1 MSTAYI
7 TVVTDKGAER
17 ITAALLPDGEKLK
30 ITHFA
35 VGDGNGSIP
44 TPSASQTAL
53 VHEVYRGEVS
63 NIHADGDSTTRIIV
77 EGIIPAG
84 QGGFWVREIGL
95 YDDQGVLIAV
105 CSAPERYKPTPAE
118 GATSVLNCQVHVAVS
133 NTSAVQLKVLD
144 NAFLPDATTATRGLT
159 ILSNETDSDDE
170 TKSATPKAVNAVRKQ
185 LPVVATDIRDRTN
198 GRVALPGMFGYGA
211 ILTDVKNFSGTAG
224 VTEFLTWVKAATP
237 GIYQV
242 SQSAGDNKIIPG
254 VTFNGLIEINYI
266 SSSRNSSGPQ
276 NEEKGIF
283 FLGVN
288 GDFWYNRYHASSG
301 GSLIG
306 WENLKVDVDAL
317 KRLIEL
323 KADLNSPV
331 FTGIPAAP
339 TAAENDSSRQ
349 IANTEFVMR
358 AIASLIDS
366 SPEALNT
373 LNELAQALGNDPN
386 FATTVTNALAG
397 KQPLNALLTA
407 WSNLT
412 TEANKL
418 PYFTGRNQI
427 GLTNVTST
435 GLNLLSKGSVDAVLL
450 YLGLTETINAAKTAL
465 QAGNNGSDIVDKA
478 AFAKTIGLSPET
490 YLKYNGDM
498 AIDADLNTFGPVEA
512 SMGIWSKGTS
522 TNATFAKNFP
532 EENAVGY
539 LEVFRAGNYGGS
551 QRFTVRNG
559 NIYTRHLTASWNGTN
574 GPWSE
579 WRNVAGSARTLNEQN
594 NLNDLGGEPALGVW
608 RNSTSTL
615 ATAALNYPEEG
626 SFAQGVLE
634 VLKGGNYSYT
644 QRYTTRRGNV
654 YVRCLQA
661 SWDASNP
668 QWEEWRCVGCQS
680 VSAYFEGDLDTLT
693 SPNRYSI
700 TDKATNVPL
709 IDGTKIIGILDV
721 SRRFDNISVEQK
733 FTSFGSGSKT
743 TGRVFTR
750 VFSGQS
756 NGKWSDWR
764 EVFTSYSLPLVLGI
778 GGAAAKVDSLDWQ
791 TYDFIPG
798 QMLTTPLNTMQ
809 NIPSDMD
816 WGVIDGN
823 LVNILVGPSD
833 DTGTGRSM
841 LVWRSTVSAAN
852 YRFFAVRIAGTA
864 GNRTITTRQM
874 PVLNA
879 AHTWAEKQTFNKG
892 LAGDLTGNATTAT
905 KLQTA
910 RKIGGVAFDGTADI
924 ALPGVNAAGNQNT
937 TGNAATATKLRTA
950 ITIGGVSFDGS
961 ASINLP
967 GVNAAGN
974 QSTSGNAG
982 SATKLQT
989 ARTIGGV
996 SFDGTANIDLPGVN
1010 KAGNQS
1016 TSGNAATA
1024 TKLQTA
1030 RRINGVA
1037 FDGTTDISF
1046 SINVLASK
1054 GRVTALANATQG
1066 SNTGIQMYEAYNN
1079 GYPTAYGN
1087 VVHLKGASSVGEG
1100 EILIGWS
1107 GTSGAHAPA
1116 YLRSRRDSTDAKWS
1130 EWAQIYTSKDSI
1142 PGVNATGN
1150 QNTTGNAASATRLQT
1165 ARTIGGVSFNGT
1177 ANINLPGVNTTGNQ
1191 DTTGN
1196 AATATKLKTARTI
1209 GGVSFDGSAN
1219 INLPGVNAAGNQ
1231 NTSGNA
1237 ATATKLKTARTIS
1250 GVAFD
1255 GSKNITL
1262 TAKNVGATACPTGW
1276 LITGD
1281 NNSSITTSSFITLL
1295 QNQGAFNTRAWTA
1308 RCSFAAADS
1317 AYIPDSETKC
1327 GIIPLAGA
1335 VIEVVSFGMTNYTIR
1350 VTTATTSSV
1359 SGAKTNSEFIYSY
1372 DNYNGS
1378 TNNPGWRRCYNSKN
1392 FSVNLS
1398 SYVTESQLTG
1408 YNNNLDIIANTLVVR
1423 NGSNGGFA
1431 VWDISTTTSGANMYI
1446 SPVAGINNVFRS
1458 TSSRRYKKDIEN
1470 ITDEQADKVL
1480 EMRPVWYRSTC
1491 EADNKDWGWYGL
1503 IAEEVGEIAPQYVHW
1518 RDATEEDDP
1527 TIVSSNGL
1535 VAEGVMYER
1544 LVVPLIKQVQKLTA
1558 KVEALEEE
1566 LKALKK

>member
-44 TPSASQTAL
+44 TPNASQTAL

-118 GATSVLNCQVHVAVS
+118 GATSVLNCQVHVVVS

-159 ILSNETDSDDE
+159 ILSNATDSDDE

-185 LPVVATDIRDRTN
+185 LPVVATDIRDRTD
-198 GRVALPGMFGYGA
+198 GRVALPGMFGFGK
-211 ILTDVKNFSGTAG
+211 IFSPIDVVRFNSASELLEWAKQ
-224 VTEFLTWVKAATP
+224 VTP
-237 GIYQV
+237 GEYFVTGSASLLPGAKVFQGVISIRLLEANQVLPDMSQTSKSIIY
-242 SQSAGDNKIIPG
+242 
-254 VTFNGLIEINYI
+254 Y
-266 SSSRNSSGPQ
+266 
-276 NEEKGIF
+276 
-283 FLGVN
+283 GVN
-288 GDFWYNRYHASSG
+288 GEIYHNRYWPSG
-301 GSLIG
+301 GGQLVG
-306 WENLKVDVDAL
+306 WEDLKVDVDAL
-317 KRLIEL
+317 KRLIAL

-412 TEANKL
+412 TDANKL

-427 GLTNVTST
+427 GLTNVTSI

-450 YLGLTETINAAKTAL
+450 YLGLTETIKAAKTAL
-465 QAGNNGSDIVDKA
+465 QAGNNGSDIVDKTAFRSNVSLYSKEEMDAKRGMRYTRINAPEGVEAGKWYPFVVKRSGPSVNELASRVVISTSCRQASHRMNNCEFNGCVMPAGWSDRGRYAYGMFWTYTA
-478 AFAKTIGLSPET
+478 AERAIHSVLMSNKDDEVSTVFYIEGDAFPIYVYLEEGLSAVVPT
-490 YLKYNGDM
+490 
-498 AIDADLNTFGPVEA
+498 AD
-512 SMGIWSKGTS
+512 
-522 TNATFAKNFP
+522 
-532 EENAVGY
+532 Y
-539 LEVFRAGNYGGS
+539 
-551 QRFTVRNG
+551 
-559 NIYTRHLTASWNGTN
+559 
-574 GPWSE
+574 
-579 WRNVAGSARTLNEQN
+579 VAGQTTYKWGATNPKTECVAADVILDFAAGRGFYSSHPVITTQDISGNKIYA
-594 NLNDLGGEPALGVW
+594 NDEVIVRSQTAIRAIGGEYGALL
-608 RNSTSTL
+608 RN
-615 ATAALNYPEEG
+615 
-626 SFAQGVLE
+626 
-634 VLKGGNYSYT
+634 
-644 QRYTTRRGNV
+644 
-654 YVRCLQA
+654 
-661 SWDASNP
+661 D
-668 QWEEWRCVGCQS
+668 
-680 VSAYFEGDLDTLT
+680 
-693 SPNRYSI
+693 
-700 TDKATNVPL
+700 
-709 IDGTKIIGILDV
+709 
-721 SRRFDNISVEQK
+721 
-733 FTSFGSGSKT
+733 GSKT
-743 TGRVFTR
+743 YLLLTDAGDQYGNWNALRPLMIDNATGEVT
-750 VFSGQS
+750 VGTKLLA
-756 NGKWSDWR
+756 NGGVEGNISSATKLTTAR
-764 EVFTSYSLPLVLGI
+764 TI
-778 GGAAAKVDSLDWQ
+778 GGVSFDGSANIDL
-791 TYDFIPG
+791 PG
-798 QMLTTPLNTMQ
+798 
-809 NIPSDMD
+809 
-816 WGVIDGN
+816 
-823 LVNILVGPSD
+823 VNK
-833 DTGTGRSM
+833 
-841 LVWRSTVSAAN
+841 
-852 YRFFAVRIAGTA
+852 AGTQNTS
-864 GNRTITTRQM
+864 G
-874 PVLNA
+874 NA
-879 AHTWAEKQTFNKG
+879 A
-892 LAGDLTGNATTAT
+892 TAT

-924 ALPGVNAAGNQNT
+924 VLPGVNAAGNQNT
-937 TGNAATATKLRTA
+937 TGNAATATKLQTA

-967 GVNAAGN
+967 GVNTAGN

-1066 SNTGIQMYEAYNN
+1066 SNTGIQMYEVYNN

-1087 VVHLKGASSVGEG
+1087 IVHLKGASSVGEG

-1116 YLRSRRDSTDAKWS
+1116 YLRSRRDTTDAKWS

-1142 PGVNATGN
+1142 PGVNTTGN

-1219 INLPGVNAAGNQ
+1219 INLPGVNTTGNQ

-1237 ATATKLKTARTIS
+1237 ATATKLQTARTIN
-1250 GVAFD
+1250 GKAFD
-1255 GSKNITL
+1255 GSANITL
-1262 TAKNVGATACPTGW
+1262 TAADLSTYTKSEIDTKLGYKASSSDIPNMAIKTSTLSSGGMNMSFSDFINYLKGEGAFRKRYWIGFGDMMGANAGSTGT
-1276 LITGD
+1276 ITG
-1281 NNSSITTSSFITLL
+1281 FGAL
-1295 QNQGAFNTRAWTA
+1295 Q
-1308 RCSFAAADS
+1308 
-1317 AYIPDSETKC
+1317 
-1327 GIIPLAGA
+1327 LAGTI
-1335 VIEVVSFGMTNYTIR
+1335 IEVFNFPNGMDYTIR
-1350 VTTATTSSV
+1350 ITTQHKADY
-1359 SGAKTNSEFIYSY
+1359 SGLTNMI
-1372 DNYNGS
+1372 
-1378 TNNPGWRRCYNSKN
+1378 
-1392 FSVNLS
+1392 
-1398 SYVTESQLTG
+1398 
-1408 YNNNLDIIANTLVVR
+1408 VV
-1423 NGSNGGFA
+1423 
-1431 VWDISTTTSGANMYI
+1431 YH
-1446 SPVAGINNVFRS
+1446 
-1458 TSSRRYKKDIEN
+1458 
-1470 ITDEQADKVL
+1470 
-1480 EMRPVWYRSTC
+1480 YRS
-1491 EADNKDWGWYGL
+1491 ALSPAGQWLKFAG
-1503 IAEEVGEIAPQYVHW
+1503 
-1518 RDATEEDDP
+1518 ATGA
-1527 TIVSSNGL
+1527 TN
-1535 VAEGVMYER
+1535 EGY
-1544 LVVPLIKQVQKLTA
+1544 
-1558 KVEALEEE
+1558 
-1566 LKALKK
+1566 

>member
-118 GATSVLNCQVHVAVS
+118 GATSVLNCQVHVVVS

-159 ILSNETDSDDE
+159 ILSNATDSDDE

-185 LPVVATDIRDRTN
+185 LPVVATDIRDRTD
-198 GRVALPGMFGYGA
+198 GRVALPGMFGFGK
-211 ILTDVKNFSGTAG
+211 IFSPIDVVRFTSASELLEWAKQ
-224 VTEFLTWVKAATP
+224 VTP
-237 GIYQV
+237 GEYFVTGPASLLPDAKVFQGVISIRLLEANQVLPDMSQTPKSIIYY
-242 SQSAGDNKIIPG
+242 GI
-254 VTFNGLIEINYI
+254 NGEIYH
-266 SSSRNSSGPQ
+266 
-276 NEEKGIF
+276 
-283 FLGVN
+283 
-288 GDFWYNRYHASSG
+288 NRYWPSG
-301 GSLIG
+301 GGQLVG
-306 WENLKVDVDAL
+306 WEDLKVDVDAL
-317 KRLIEL
+317 KRLIAL

-358 AIASLIDS
+358 AITSLIDS

-407 WSNLT
+407 LSGLAT
-412 TEANKL
+412 SANKF
-418 PYFTGRNQI
+418 PFFTGTDKVALATI
-427 GLTNVTST
+427 TST
-435 GLNLLSKGSVDAVLL
+435 ARALLSQSSIEGMQTT
-450 YLGLTETINAAKTAL
+450 LGLSASLFRRFRGQLPTDANL
-465 QAGNNGSDIVDKA
+465 D
-478 AFAKTIGLSPET
+478 T
-490 YLKYNGDM
+490 Y
-498 AIDADLNTFGPVEA
+498 GPVEA
-512 SMGIWSKGTS
+512 SVGIWSKQTS
-522 TNATFAKNFP
+522 TNADAAHNFP
-532 EENAVGY
+532 EANAVGY
-539 LEVFRAGNYGGS
+539 IEVLPAGQFGGT
-551 QRFTVRNG
+551 QRYTVRTG
-559 NIYTRHLTASWNGTN
+559 NIYVRSLTASWNGQD
-574 GPWSE
+574 GPWGE
-579 WRNVAGSARTLNEQN
+579 WLKVGNVAAT
-594 NLNDLGGEPALGVW
+594 AAK
-608 RNSTSTL
+608 L
-615 ATAALNYPEEG
+615 ATAR
-626 SFAQGVLE
+626 
-634 VLKGGNYSYT
+634 T
-644 QRYTTRRGNV
+644 
-654 YVRCLQA
+654 
-661 SWDASNP
+661 
-668 QWEEWRCVGCQS
+668 
-680 VSAYFEGDLDTLT
+680 
-693 SPNRYSI
+693 
-700 TDKATNVPL
+700 
-709 IDGTKIIGILDV
+709 
-721 SRRFDNISVEQK
+721 
-733 FTSFGSGSKT
+733 
-743 TGRVFTR
+743 
-750 VFSGQS
+750 
-756 NGKWSDWR
+756 
-764 EVFTSYSLPLVLGI
+764 I
-778 GGAAAKVDSLDWQ
+778 GGVSFDGSANIDL
-791 TYDFIPG
+791 PG
-798 QMLTTPLNTMQ
+798 
-809 NIPSDMD
+809 
-816 WGVIDGN
+816 
-823 LVNILVGPSD
+823 VNK
-833 DTGTGRSM
+833 
-841 LVWRSTVSAAN
+841 
-852 YRFFAVRIAGTA
+852 AGTQNTS
-864 GNRTITTRQM
+864 G
-874 PVLNA
+874 NA
-879 AHTWAEKQTFNKG
+879 A
-892 LAGDLTGNATTAT
+892 TAT
-905 KLQTA
+905 KLQTT

-924 ALPGVNAAGNQNT
+924 VLPGVNAAGNQNT
-937 TGNAATATKLRTA
+937 TGNAATATKLKTA

-1116 YLRSRRDSTDAKWS
+1116 YLRSRRDTTDAKWS

-1150 QNTTGNAASATRLQT
+1150 QNTTGNAASATKLQT
-1165 ARTIGGVSFNGT
+1165 ARTIGGVSFDGT

-1191 DTTGN
+1191 STTGN
-1196 AATATKLKTARTI
+1196 AATATKLRTARTI

-1219 INLPGVNAAGNQ
+1219 INLPGVNTAGNQ

-1237 ATATKLKTARTIS
+1237 ATATKLQTARTIN
-1250 GVAFD
+1250 GKPFD
-1255 GSKNITL
+1255 GTANITL
-1262 TAKNVGATACPTGW
+1262 SAADVSTYTKSEIDTKLGYKASTSDVPNMAIKTSTLSSGSMNMSFSDFIQYLKSEGAFRKRYWIGFGDAMGMNAGSTGT
-1276 LITGD
+1276 ITG
-1281 NNSSITTSSFITLL
+1281 FGAL
-1295 QNQGAFNTRAWTA
+1295 Q
-1308 RCSFAAADS
+1308 
-1317 AYIPDSETKC
+1317 
-1327 GIIPLAGA
+1327 LAGTI
-1335 VIEVVSFGMTNYTIR
+1335 IEVFNFPNGMDYTIR
-1350 VTTATTSSV
+1350 ITTQHKADY
-1359 SGAKTNSEFIYSY
+1359 SGLTNMI
-1372 DNYNGS
+1372 
-1378 TNNPGWRRCYNSKN
+1378 
-1392 FSVNLS
+1392 
-1398 SYVTESQLTG
+1398 
-1408 YNNNLDIIANTLVVR
+1408 VV
-1423 NGSNGGFA
+1423 
-1431 VWDISTTTSGANMYI
+1431 YH
-1446 SPVAGINNVFRS
+1446 
-1458 TSSRRYKKDIEN
+1458 
-1470 ITDEQADKVL
+1470 
-1480 EMRPVWYRSTC
+1480 YRSALSPEGQWLKFAGT
-1491 EADNKDWGWYGL
+1491 AG
-1503 IAEEVGEIAPQYVHW
+1503 
-1518 RDATEEDDP
+1518 AT
-1527 TIVSSNGL
+1527 NQG
-1535 VAEGVMYER
+1535 Y
-1544 LVVPLIKQVQKLTA
+1544 
-1558 KVEALEEE
+1558 
-1566 LKALKK
+1566 

>member
-44 TPSASQTAL
+44 TPNASQTAL

-105 CSAPERYKPTPAE
+105 CSAPERYKPTPTE
-118 GATSVLNCQVHVAVS
+118 GATNVLNCQVHVAVS
-133 NTSAVQLKVLD
+133 NTSAIQLKVLD

-185 LPVVATDIRDRTN
+185 LPVVATDIRDRTS

-237 GIYQV
+237 GMYQV

-254 VTFNGLIEINYI
+254 VTFTGLIEINYI

-317 KRLIEL
+317 KRLIAL

-331 FTGIPAAP
+331 FTGTPAAP
-339 TAAENDSSRQ
+339 TAAVNNSSRQ

-358 AIASLIDS
+358 AITALIDS
-366 SPEALNT
+366 SPATLNT
-373 LNELAQALGNDPN
+373 LNKLARAIGSDPN

-407 WSNLT
+407 FSGLAT
-412 TEANKL
+412 SANKF
-418 PYFTGRNQI
+418 PYFTD
-427 GLTNVTST
+427 TNKVDLATIT
-435 GLNLLSKGSVDAVLL
+435 PTARTLLQQSSIESMQALLRLSATQFQRFRGQLPTDA
-450 YLGLTETINAAKTAL
+450 N
-465 QAGNNGSDIVDKA
+465 
-478 AFAKTIGLSPET
+478 
-490 YLKYNGDM
+490 
-498 AIDADLNTFGPVEA
+498 LNTYGPVEA
-512 SMGIWSKGTS
+512 SVGIWSKPIT
-522 TNATFAKNFP
+522 TNADVAHNFP
-532 EENAVGY
+532 EANAAGY
-539 LEVFRAGNYGGS
+539 LEVLPAGQFGGM
-551 QRFTVRNG
+551 QRYTVRTG
-559 NIYTRHLTASWNGTN
+559 NIYVRGLTASWNGQD
-574 GPWSE
+574 GPWGE
-579 WRNVAGSARTLNEQN
+579 WLKVGNAAAT
-594 NLNDLGGEPALGVW
+594 AAK
-608 RNSTSTL
+608 L
-615 ATAALNYPEEG
+615 ATAR
-626 SFAQGVLE
+626 
-634 VLKGGNYSYT
+634 T
-644 QRYTTRRGNV
+644 
-654 YVRCLQA
+654 
-661 SWDASNP
+661 
-668 QWEEWRCVGCQS
+668 
-680 VSAYFEGDLDTLT
+680 
-693 SPNRYSI
+693 
-700 TDKATNVPL
+700 
-709 IDGTKIIGILDV
+709 
-721 SRRFDNISVEQK
+721 
-733 FTSFGSGSKT
+733 
-743 TGRVFTR
+743 
-750 VFSGQS
+750 
-756 NGKWSDWR
+756 
-764 EVFTSYSLPLVLGI
+764 I
-778 GGAAAKVDSLDWQ
+778 GGVSFDGSANIDL
-791 TYDFIPG
+791 PG
-798 QMLTTPLNTMQ
+798 
-809 NIPSDMD
+809 
-816 WGVIDGN
+816 
-823 LVNILVGPSD
+823 VNK
-833 DTGTGRSM
+833 
-841 LVWRSTVSAAN
+841 
-852 YRFFAVRIAGTA
+852 AGTQNTS
-864 GNRTITTRQM
+864 G
-874 PVLNA
+874 NA
-879 AHTWAEKQTFNKG
+879 A
-892 LAGDLTGNATTAT
+892 TAT

-910 RKIGGVAFDGTADI
+910 RRIGGVAFDGTADI

-937 TGNAATATKLRTA
+937 TGNAATATKLKTP

-1030 RRINGVA
+1030 RKINGVA
-1037 FDGTTDISF
+1037 FDGTKDISF
-1046 SINVLASK
+1046 TISAIASR
-1054 GRVTALANATQG
+1054 GRVTALANAVQG
-1066 SNTGIQMYEAYNN
+1066 SSTGVQMYEAYNN

-1087 VVHLKGASSVGEG
+1087 VMHLKGASASGEG

-1116 YLRSRRDSTDAKWS
+1116 YLRSRRDAADANWS
-1130 EWAQIYTSKDSI
+1130 QWAQIYTSKDSI
-1142 PGVNATGN
+1142 PGVNTTGN

-1219 INLPGVNAAGNQ
+1219 INLPGVNTAGNQ

-1237 ATATKLKTARTIS
+1237 ATATKLRTARTIN
-1250 GVAFD
+1250 GKAFD
-1255 GSKNITL
+1255 GSANITL
-1262 TAKNVGATACPTGW
+1262 TAADLSTYTKSEIDTKLGYKASSSDIPNMAIKTSTLSSGSMNMSFSDFINYLKSEGAFRKRYWIGFGDMMGANAGSTGT
-1276 LITGD
+1276 ITG
-1281 NNSSITTSSFITLL
+1281 FGAL
-1295 QNQGAFNTRAWTA
+1295 Q
-1308 RCSFAAADS
+1308 
-1317 AYIPDSETKC
+1317 
-1327 GIIPLAGA
+1327 LAGTI
-1335 VIEVVSFGMTNYTIR
+1335 IEVFNFPNGMDYTIR
-1350 VTTATTSSV
+1350 ITTQHRADY
-1359 SGAKTNSEFIYSY
+1359 SGLTNMI
-1372 DNYNGS
+1372 
-1378 TNNPGWRRCYNSKN
+1378 
-1392 FSVNLS
+1392 
-1398 SYVTESQLTG
+1398 
-1408 YNNNLDIIANTLVVR
+1408 VV
-1423 NGSNGGFA
+1423 
-1431 VWDISTTTSGANMYI
+1431 YH
-1446 SPVAGINNVFRS
+1446 
-1458 TSSRRYKKDIEN
+1458 
-1470 ITDEQADKVL
+1470 
-1480 EMRPVWYRSTC
+1480 YRSALSPAGQWLKFAGVT
-1491 EADNKDWGWYGL
+1491 G
-1503 IAEEVGEIAPQYVHW
+1503 
-1518 RDATEEDDP
+1518 AT
-1527 TIVSSNGL
+1527 N
-1535 VAEGVMYER
+1535 EGY
-1544 LVVPLIKQVQKLTA
+1544 
-1558 KVEALEEE
+1558 
-1566 LKALKK
+1566 

>member
-1 MSTAYI
+1 MSTTYK
-7 TVVTDKGAER
+7 TVITDKGAER

-35 VGDGNGSIP
+35 VGDGNGSTP
-44 TPSASQTAL
+44 TPDASQTAL

-63 NIHADGDSTTRIIV
+63 NIRIDVDDTTRIIV
-77 EGIIPAG
+77 EGIIPAS

-95 YDDQGVLIAV
+95 YDDQGVLVAV
-105 CSAPERYKPTPAE
+105 CSAPERYKPVPTE
-118 GATSVLNCQVHVAVS
+118 GATSVLNCQVYVVVS
-133 NTSAVQLKVLD
+133 NTDAIQLKVLD
-144 NAFLPDATTATRGLT
+144 NAFLPDATTDTRGLT
-159 ILSNETDSDDE
+159 ILSSAIDSDDE
-170 TKSATPKAVNAVRKQ
+170 TKSATPKAVNDVRKQ
-185 LPVVATDIRDRTN
+185 LPAVATDIRDRTN
-198 GRVALPGMFGYGA
+198 GRVALPGMFGFGA
-211 ILTDVKNFSGTAG
+211 ILTDVKHFSGNAG
-224 VTEFLTWVKAATP
+224 TSEFLTWVRAATP
-237 GIYQV
+237 GAYQV
-242 SQSAGDNKIIPG
+242 SQSSGTDKIIPG
-254 VTFNGLIEINYI
+254 VVFNGLIEIKYI
-266 SSSRNSSGPQ
+266 SSSRSSSGPQ
-276 NEEKGIF
+276 YEEKGIF
-283 FLGVN
+283 YFGVN
-288 GDFWYNRYHASSG
+288 GDFWYNRYHTTG
-301 GSLIG
+301 DGYLVG
-306 WENLKVDVDAL
+306 WDNLKVDVEAL
-317 KRLIEL
+317 RRLIAL

-331 FTGIPAAP
+331 FTGTPAAP
-339 TAAENDSSRQ
+339 TAAENDSSQQ

-358 AIASLIDS
+358 VITSLIDS

-407 WSNLT
+407 LSGLAT
-412 TEANKL
+412 SANKF
-418 PYFTGRNQI
+418 PYFTGTDKVALAAI
-427 GLTNVTST
+427 TST
-435 GLNLLSKGSVDAVLL
+435 ARALLAQSSVEGMQTT
-450 YLGLTETINAAKTAL
+450 LGLSASLFRRFRGQLPTDANL
-465 QAGNNGSDIVDKA
+465 D
-478 AFAKTIGLSPET
+478 T
-490 YLKYNGDM
+490 Y
-498 AIDADLNTFGPVEA
+498 GPVEA
-512 SMGIWSKGTS
+512 SVGIWSKQTS
-522 TNATFAKNFP
+522 TNADIAHNFP
-532 EENAVGY
+532 EANAVGY
-539 LEVFRAGNYGGS
+539 IEVLPAGQFGGT
-551 QRFTVRNG
+551 QRYTVRTG
-559 NIYTRHLTASWNGTN
+559 NIYVRSLTASWNGVD
-574 GPWSE
+574 GPWGE
-579 WRNVAGSARTLNEQN
+579 WFKVGNAAASATK
-594 NLNDLGGEPALGVW
+594 
-608 RNSTSTL
+608 L
-615 ATAALNYPEEG
+615 ATAR
-626 SFAQGVLE
+626 
-634 VLKGGNYSYT
+634 T
-644 QRYTTRRGNV
+644 
-654 YVRCLQA
+654 
-661 SWDASNP
+661 
-668 QWEEWRCVGCQS
+668 
-680 VSAYFEGDLDTLT
+680 
-693 SPNRYSI
+693 
-700 TDKATNVPL
+700 
-709 IDGTKIIGILDV
+709 
-721 SRRFDNISVEQK
+721 
-733 FTSFGSGSKT
+733 
-743 TGRVFTR
+743 
-750 VFSGQS
+750 
-756 NGKWSDWR
+756 
-764 EVFTSYSLPLVLGI
+764 I
-778 GGAAAKVDSLDWQ
+778 GGVSFDGSANIDL
-791 TYDFIPG
+791 PG
-798 QMLTTPLNTMQ
+798 
-809 NIPSDMD
+809 
-816 WGVIDGN
+816 
-823 LVNILVGPSD
+823 VNK
-833 DTGTGRSM
+833 
-841 LVWRSTVSAAN
+841 
-852 YRFFAVRIAGTA
+852 AGTQNTS
-864 GNRTITTRQM
+864 G
-874 PVLNA
+874 NA
-879 AHTWAEKQTFNKG
+879 A
-892 LAGDLTGNATTAT
+892 TAT

-937 TGNAATATKLRTA
+937 TGNAATATKLKTA

-1030 RRINGVA
+1030 RKINGVA

-1046 SINVLASK
+1046 SINALASK

-1116 YLRSRRDSTDAKWS
+1116 YLRSRRDTTDAKWS

-1150 QNTTGNAASATRLQT
+1150 QNTTGNAASATKLQT

-1177 ANINLPGVNTTGNQ
+1177 ANINLPGVNTIGNQ

-1219 INLPGVNAAGNQ
+1219 INLPGVNTAGNQ

-1237 ATATKLKTARTIS
+1237 ATATKLQTARTIS

-1276 LITGD
+1276 LNTGD

-1295 QNQGAFNTRAWTA
+1295 QNQGAFNTRAWVA

-1378 TNNPGWRRCYNSKN
+1378 TNSPGWRRCYNSKN
-1392 FSVNLS
+1392 YSVNLS

-1408 YNNNLDIIANTLVVR
+1408 YDNNLDIIANTLVVK

-1431 VWDISTTTSGANMYI
+1431 VWDVSTTTSGANMYI

-1527 TIVSSNGL
+1527 AIVSSNGL

>member
-118 GATSVLNCQVHVAVS
+118 GATSVLNCQVHVVVS
-133 NTSAVQLKVLD
+133 NTNAIQLKVLD

-159 ILSNETDSDDE
+159 ILSNATDSDDE

-185 LPVVATDIRDRTN
+185 LPVVATDIRDRTSR
-198 GRVALPGMFGYGA
+198 RVALPGMFGYGA

-254 VTFNGLIEINYI
+254 VTFNGLIEIKYI

-317 KRLIEL
+317 KRLIAL

-386 FATTVTNALAG
+386 FATTITNALAG

-435 GLNLLSKGSVDAVLL
+435 GLNLLNKGSVDAVLQ
-450 YLGLTETINAAKTAL
+450 YLGLTETIKAAKTAL

-490 YLKYNGDM
+490 YLKFNGAM
-498 AIDADLNTFGPVEA
+498 ATDANLNTFGPVEA
-512 SMGIWSKGTS
+512 SVGIWSKPVT
-522 TNATFAKNFP
+522 TNADIAHNFP
-532 EENAVGY
+532 EANAAGY
-539 LEVFRAGNYGGS
+539 IEVLPTGQFGGT
-551 QRFTVRNG
+551 QRYTVRTG
-559 NIYTRHLTASWNGTN
+559 NIYVRSLTASWNGQD
-574 GPWSE
+574 GPWGE
-579 WRNVAGSARTLNEQN
+579 WLKVGNAAAT
-594 NLNDLGGEPALGVW
+594 AAK
-608 RNSTSTL
+608 L
-615 ATAALNYPEEG
+615 ATAR
-626 SFAQGVLE
+626 
-634 VLKGGNYSYT
+634 T
-644 QRYTTRRGNV
+644 
-654 YVRCLQA
+654 
-661 SWDASNP
+661 
-668 QWEEWRCVGCQS
+668 
-680 VSAYFEGDLDTLT
+680 
-693 SPNRYSI
+693 
-700 TDKATNVPL
+700 
-709 IDGTKIIGILDV
+709 
-721 SRRFDNISVEQK
+721 
-733 FTSFGSGSKT
+733 
-743 TGRVFTR
+743 
-750 VFSGQS
+750 
-756 NGKWSDWR
+756 
-764 EVFTSYSLPLVLGI
+764 I
-778 GGAAAKVDSLDWQ
+778 GGVSFDGSANIDL
-791 TYDFIPG
+791 PG
-798 QMLTTPLNTMQ
+798 
-809 NIPSDMD
+809 
-816 WGVIDGN
+816 
-823 LVNILVGPSD
+823 VNK
-833 DTGTGRSM
+833 
-841 LVWRSTVSAAN
+841 
-852 YRFFAVRIAGTA
+852 AGTQNTS
-864 GNRTITTRQM
+864 G
-874 PVLNA
+874 NA
-879 AHTWAEKQTFNKG
+879 A
-892 LAGDLTGNATTAT
+892 TAT

-937 TGNAATATKLRTA
+937 TGNAATATKLQTA

-1066 SNTGIQMYEAYNN
+1066 SNTGIQMYEVYNN

-1087 VVHLKGASSVGEG
+1087 IVHLKGASSVGEG

-1107 GTSGAHAPA
+1107 GTSGAHAPS
-1116 YLRSRRDSTDAKWS
+1116 YLRSRRDTTDANWS

-1142 PGVNATGN
+1142 PGVNA
-1150 QNTTGNAASATRLQT
+1150 R
-1165 ARTIGGVSFNGT
+1165 
-1177 ANINLPGVNTTGNQ
+1177 GNQ

-1196 AATATKLKTARTI
+1196 AATATKLKTAVKI
-1209 GGVSFDGSAN
+1209 NGIAFDGSAD
-1219 INLPGVNAAGNQ
+1219 IVIPTKDADGSTLPVGVPIPWPSDTVPSGYALMQGQTFDKSVYPKLAIAYPSGVIPDMRGWTIKGKPASGRAVLSQEQDGIKSHNHSASASNTDLGTKTTSSFDYGTKTTNNTGAHTHSVSGTAASAGNHTHSVKGASAERRYTTNGSTHEVVAAVSVNTSAAGAHTHSVSGTAASAGAHAHTVGIGAHTHSVAIGSHGHTITVNAAGNAE
-1231 NTSGNA
+1231 NT
-1237 ATATKLKTARTIS
+1237 
-1250 GVAFD
+1250 V
-1255 GSKNITL
+1255 KNI
-1262 TAKNVGATACPTGW
+1262 
-1276 LITGD
+1276 
-1281 NNSSITTSSFITLL
+1281 
-1295 QNQGAFNTRAWTA
+1295 AFN
-1308 RCSFAAADS
+1308 
-1317 AYIPDSETKC
+1317 YIVR
-1327 GIIPLAGA
+1327 LA
-1335 VIEVVSFGMTNYTIR
+1335 
-1350 VTTATTSSV
+1350 
-1359 SGAKTNSEFIYSY
+1359 
-1372 DNYNGS
+1372 
-1378 TNNPGWRRCYNSKN
+1378 
-1392 FSVNLS
+1392 
-1398 SYVTESQLTG
+1398 
-1408 YNNNLDIIANTLVVR
+1408 
-1423 NGSNGGFA
+1423 
-1431 VWDISTTTSGANMYI
+1431 
-1446 SPVAGINNVFRS
+1446 
-1458 TSSRRYKKDIEN
+1458 
-1470 ITDEQADKVL
+1470 
-1480 EMRPVWYRSTC
+1480 
-1491 EADNKDWGWYGL
+1491 
-1503 IAEEVGEIAPQYVHW
+1503 
-1518 RDATEEDDP
+1518 
-1527 TIVSSNGL
+1527 
-1535 VAEGVMYER
+1535 
-1544 LVVPLIKQVQKLTA
+1544 
-1558 KVEALEEE
+1558 
-1566 LKALKK
+1566 

>member
-1 MSTAYI
+1 MSTTYK
-7 TVVTDKGAER
+7 TVITDKGAER
-17 ITAALLPDGEKLK
+17 IAAALLPDGEKLR

-35 VGDGNGSIP
+35 VGDGNGSTP
-44 TPSASQTAL
+44 TPDVSQTAL

-63 NIHADGDSTTRIIV
+63 NIHIDVDDTTRIVV
-77 EGIIPAG
+77 EGIIPTS

-95 YDDQGVLIAV
+95 YDDQGELVV
-105 CSAPERYKPTPAE
+105 VGNAPEGYKPLPSE
-118 GATSVLNCQVHVAVS
+118 GAGRVLNCQVFVAVS
-133 NTSAVQLKVLD
+133 NTDAIELKVVSD
-144 NAFLPDATTATRGLT
+144 AFLPDATTEKRGLT
-159 ILSNETDSDDE
+159 ILSSETNSDDE
-170 TKSATPKAVNAVRKQ
+170 TKAATSKAVKAVMDVAKGKYTAVDASTTRKGLVQLTSATNSDSEVLALSAKAGKV
-185 LPVVATDIRDRTN
+185 LATQI
-198 GRVALPGMFGYGA
+198 
-211 ILTDVKNFSGTAG
+211 
-224 VTEFLTWVKAATP
+224 
-237 GIYQV
+237 
-242 SQSAGDNKIIPG
+242 SA
-254 VTFNGLIEINYI
+254 
-266 SSSRNSSGPQ
+266 
-276 NEEKGIF
+276 
-283 FLGVN
+283 
-288 GDFWYNRYHASSG
+288 
-301 GSLIG
+301 
-306 WENLKVDVDAL
+306 
-317 KRLIEL
+317 
-323 KADLNSPV
+323 KADLSSPA
-331 FTGIPAAP
+331 FTDKPTTP
-339 TAAENDSSRQ
+339 TAAEGDKSQQ

-358 AIASLIDS
+358 AIAALVGS
-366 SPEALNT
+366 SPEALDT

-386 FATTVTNALAG
+386 FATTITNALAG

-412 TEANKL
+412 TDANKL

-435 GLNLLSKGSVDAVLL
+435 GLNLLSKGSVEAVLL

-743 TGRVFTR
+743 AGRVFTR

-841 LVWRSTVSAAN
+841 LVWRSTVSTAN

-910 RKIGGVAFDGTADI
+910 RRIGGVAFDGTADI

-937 TGNAATATKLRTA
+937 TGNAATATKLKTA
-950 ITIGGVSFDGS
+950 VTIGGVSFDGS
-961 ASINLP
+961 ASISLP

-1010 KAGNQS
+1010 KAGTQS

-1030 RRINGVA
+1030 RKINGVA
-1037 FDGTTDISF
+1037 FDGTKDISF
-1046 SINVLASK
+1046 TISAIASR
-1054 GRVTALANATQG
+1054 GRVTALANAVQG
-1066 SNTGIQMYEAYNN
+1066 SSTGVQMYEAYNN

-1087 VVHLKGASSVGEG
+1087 VMHLKGASASGEG

-1116 YLRSRRDSTDAKWS
+1116 YLRSRRDAADANWS
-1130 EWAQIYTSKDSI
+1130 QWAQIYTSKDSI
-1142 PGVNATGN
+1142 PGVNTTGN

-1219 INLPGVNAAGNQ
+1219 INLPGVNTAGNQ

-1237 ATATKLKTARTIS
+1237 ATATKLRTARTIN
-1250 GVAFD
+1250 GKAFD
-1255 GSKNITL
+1255 GSANITL
-1262 TAKNVGATACPTGW
+1262 TAADLSTYTKSEIDTKLGYKASSSDIPNMAIKTSTLSSGSMNMSFSDFINYLKGEGAFRKRYWIGFGDMMGANAGSTGT
-1276 LITGD
+1276 ITG
-1281 NNSSITTSSFITLL
+1281 FGAL
-1295 QNQGAFNTRAWTA
+1295 Q
-1308 RCSFAAADS
+1308 
-1317 AYIPDSETKC
+1317 
-1327 GIIPLAGA
+1327 LAGTI
-1335 VIEVVSFGMTNYTIR
+1335 IEVFNFPNGMDYTIR
-1350 VTTATTSSV
+1350 ITTQHKADY
-1359 SGAKTNSEFIYSY
+1359 SGLTNMI
-1372 DNYNGS
+1372 
-1378 TNNPGWRRCYNSKN
+1378 
-1392 FSVNLS
+1392 
-1398 SYVTESQLTG
+1398 
-1408 YNNNLDIIANTLVVR
+1408 VV
-1423 NGSNGGFA
+1423 
-1431 VWDISTTTSGANMYI
+1431 YH
-1446 SPVAGINNVFRS
+1446 
-1458 TSSRRYKKDIEN
+1458 
-1470 ITDEQADKVL
+1470 
-1480 EMRPVWYRSTC
+1480 YRS
-1491 EADNKDWGWYGL
+1491 ALSPAGQWLKFAG
-1503 IAEEVGEIAPQYVHW
+1503 
-1518 RDATEEDDP
+1518 ATGA
-1527 TIVSSNGL
+1527 TN
-1535 VAEGVMYER
+1535 EGY
-1544 LVVPLIKQVQKLTA
+1544 
-1558 KVEALEEE
+1558 
-1566 LKALKK
+1566 

>member
-44 TPSASQTAL
+44 TPNASQTAL

-118 GATSVLNCQVHVAVS
+118 GATSVLNCQMHVVVS
-133 NTSAVQLKVLD
+133 NTSAIQLKVLD
-144 NAFLPDATTATRGLT
+144 NAFLPDATTAKRGLT
-159 ILSNETDSDDE
+159 VLSNAIDSDDE
-170 TKSATPKAVNAVRKQ
+170 TKSATPKAVNNVRKQ
-185 LPVVATDIRDRTN
+185 LPVVASNIRDRTN

-211 ILTDVKNFSGTAG
+211 ILTDVKNFSGSAG

-242 SQSAGDNKIIPG
+242 SQLAGSSEIIPG
-254 VTFNGLIEINYI
+254 VVFNGIIKIKYI
-266 SSSRNSSGPQ
+266 SASRNSSGPQ

-288 GDFWYNRYHASSG
+288 GDFWYNRYHVAG
-301 GSLIG
+301 DGYLVG

-317 KRLIEL
+317 KRLIAL

-358 AIASLIDS
+358 AITSLIDS

-407 WSNLT
+407 LSGLAT
-412 TEANKL
+412 SANKF
-418 PYFTGRNQI
+418 PFFTGTDKVALATI
-427 GLTNVTST
+427 TST
-435 GLNLLSKGSVDAVLL
+435 ARALLSQSSIEGMQTT
-450 YLGLTETINAAKTAL
+450 LGLSASLFRRFRGQLPTDANL
-465 QAGNNGSDIVDKA
+465 D
-478 AFAKTIGLSPET
+478 T
-490 YLKYNGDM
+490 Y
-498 AIDADLNTFGPVEA
+498 GPVEA
-512 SMGIWSKGTS
+512 SVGIWSKQTS
-522 TNATFAKNFP
+522 TNADTAHNFP
-532 EENAVGY
+532 EANAVGY
-539 LEVFRAGNYGGS
+539 IEVLPAGQFGGT
-551 QRFTVRNG
+551 QRYTVRTG
-559 NIYTRHLTASWNGTN
+559 NIYVRSLTASWNGVD
-574 GPWSE
+574 GPWDE
-579 WRNVAGSARTLNEQN
+579 WLKVGNTAAT
-594 NLNDLGGEPALGVW
+594 A
-608 RNSTSTL
+608 TKL
-615 ATAALNYPEEG
+615 ATAR
-626 SFAQGVLE
+626 
-634 VLKGGNYSYT
+634 T
-644 QRYTTRRGNV
+644 
-654 YVRCLQA
+654 
-661 SWDASNP
+661 
-668 QWEEWRCVGCQS
+668 
-680 VSAYFEGDLDTLT
+680 
-693 SPNRYSI
+693 
-700 TDKATNVPL
+700 
-709 IDGTKIIGILDV
+709 
-721 SRRFDNISVEQK
+721 
-733 FTSFGSGSKT
+733 
-743 TGRVFTR
+743 
-750 VFSGQS
+750 
-756 NGKWSDWR
+756 
-764 EVFTSYSLPLVLGI
+764 I
-778 GGAAAKVDSLDWQ
+778 GGVSFDGSANIDL
-791 TYDFIPG
+791 PG
-798 QMLTTPLNTMQ
+798 
-809 NIPSDMD
+809 
-816 WGVIDGN
+816 
-823 LVNILVGPSD
+823 VNK
-833 DTGTGRSM
+833 
-841 LVWRSTVSAAN
+841 
-852 YRFFAVRIAGTA
+852 AGTQNTS
-864 GNRTITTRQM
+864 G
-874 PVLNA
+874 NA
-879 AHTWAEKQTFNKG
+879 A
-892 LAGDLTGNATTAT
+892 TAT

-924 ALPGVNAAGNQNT
+924 VLPGVNAAGNQNT
-937 TGNAATATKLRTA
+937 TGNAATATKLKTA
-950 ITIGGVSFDGS
+950 ITIAGVSFDGS

-1116 YLRSRRDSTDAKWS
+1116 YLRSRRDTTDAKWS

-1150 QNTTGNAASATRLQT
+1150 QNTTGNAASATKLQT
-1165 ARTIGGVSFNGT
+1165 ARTIGGVSFDGT

-1191 DTTGN
+1191 STTGN
-1196 AATATKLKTARTI
+1196 AATATKLRTARTI

-1219 INLPGVNAAGNQ
+1219 INLPGVNTAGNQ

-1237 ATATKLKTARTIS
+1237 ATATKLQTARTIN
-1250 GVAFD
+1250 GKPFD
-1255 GSKNITL
+1255 GTANITL
-1262 TAKNVGATACPTGW
+1262 SAADVSTYTKSEIDTKLGYKASTSDVPNMAIKTSALSSGSMNMSFSDFIQYLKSEGAFRKRYWIGFGDAMGMNAGSTGT
-1276 LITGD
+1276 ITG
-1281 NNSSITTSSFITLL
+1281 FGAL
-1295 QNQGAFNTRAWTA
+1295 Q
-1308 RCSFAAADS
+1308 
-1317 AYIPDSETKC
+1317 
-1327 GIIPLAGA
+1327 LAGTI
-1335 VIEVVSFGMTNYTIR
+1335 IEVFNFPNGMDYTIR
-1350 VTTATTSSV
+1350 ITTQHKADY
-1359 SGAKTNSEFIYSY
+1359 SGLTNMI
-1372 DNYNGS
+1372 
-1378 TNNPGWRRCYNSKN
+1378 
-1392 FSVNLS
+1392 
-1398 SYVTESQLTG
+1398 
-1408 YNNNLDIIANTLVVR
+1408 VV
-1423 NGSNGGFA
+1423 
-1431 VWDISTTTSGANMYI
+1431 YH
-1446 SPVAGINNVFRS
+1446 
-1458 TSSRRYKKDIEN
+1458 
-1470 ITDEQADKVL
+1470 
-1480 EMRPVWYRSTC
+1480 YRSALSPEGQWLKFAGT
-1491 EADNKDWGWYGL
+1491 AG
-1503 IAEEVGEIAPQYVHW
+1503 
-1518 RDATEEDDP
+1518 AT
-1527 TIVSSNGL
+1527 NQG
-1535 VAEGVMYER
+1535 Y
-1544 LVVPLIKQVQKLTA
+1544 
-1558 KVEALEEE
+1558 
-1566 LKALKK
+1566 

>member
-1 MSTAYI
+1 MSTTYKTI
-7 TVVTDKGAER
+7 ITDKGAER
-17 ITAALLPDGEKLK
+17 IAAALLPDGEKLR

-35 VGDGNGSIP
+35 VGDGNGSTP
-44 TPSASQTAL
+44 TPDVSQTAL

-63 NIHADGDSTTRIIV
+63 NIHIDVDDTTRIVV
-77 EGIIPAG
+77 EGIIPAS

-95 YDDQGVLIAV
+95 YDDQGELVV
-105 CSAPERYKPTPAE
+105 VGNAPEGYKPLPSE
-118 GATSVLNCQVHVAVS
+118 GAGRVLNCQVFVVVS
-133 NTSAVQLKVLD
+133 NTDAIELKVVSD
-144 NAFLPDATTATRGLT
+144 AFLPDATTEKRGLT
-159 ILSNETDSDDE
+159 ILSSETNSDDE
-170 TKSATPKAVNAVRKQ
+170 TKAATSKAVKAVMDVAKGKYTAVDASTTRKGLVQLTSATNSDSEVLALSAKAGKV
-185 LPVVATDIRDRTN
+185 LATQI
-198 GRVALPGMFGYGA
+198 
-211 ILTDVKNFSGTAG
+211 
-224 VTEFLTWVKAATP
+224 
-237 GIYQV
+237 
-242 SQSAGDNKIIPG
+242 SA
-254 VTFNGLIEINYI
+254 
-266 SSSRNSSGPQ
+266 
-276 NEEKGIF
+276 
-283 FLGVN
+283 
-288 GDFWYNRYHASSG
+288 
-301 GSLIG
+301 
-306 WENLKVDVDAL
+306 
-317 KRLIEL
+317 
-323 KADLNSPV
+323 KADLSSPA
-331 FTGIPAAP
+331 FTDKPTTP
-339 TAAENDSSRQ
+339 TAAEGDKSQQ

-358 AIASLIDS
+358 AIAALVGS
-366 SPEALNT
+366 SPEALDT

-407 WSNLT
+407 LSGLT
-412 TEANKL
+412 TSADKL
-418 PYFTGRNQI
+418 PYFTGANKVALATI
-427 GLTNVTST
+427 TST
-435 GLNLLSKGSVDAVLL
+435 ARTLLQQSGVDGMQTI
-450 YLGLTETINAAKTAL
+450 LGINASSFRRFRGQLPT
-465 QAGNNGSDIVDKA
+465 
-478 AFAKTIGLSPET
+478 
-490 YLKYNGDM
+490 
-498 AIDADLNTFGPVEA
+498 DANLNTYGPVET
-512 SMGIWSKGTS
+512 SVGIWSKQTS
-522 TNATFAKNFP
+522 TNADVAHNFP
-532 EENAVGY
+532 EANAVGY
-539 LEVFRAGNYGGS
+539 IEVLPAGQFGGT
-551 QRFTVRNG
+551 QRYTVRNG
-559 NIYTRHLTASWNGTN
+559 NIHIRSLTGSWNGVD
-574 GPWSE
+574 GPWGE
-579 WRNVAGSARTLNEQN
+579 WIKVGSAATT
-594 NLNDLGGEPALGVW
+594 A
-608 RNSTSTL
+608 TKL
-615 ATAALNYPEEG
+615 ATAR
-626 SFAQGVLE
+626 
-634 VLKGGNYSYT
+634 T
-644 QRYTTRRGNV
+644 
-654 YVRCLQA
+654 
-661 SWDASNP
+661 
-668 QWEEWRCVGCQS
+668 
-680 VSAYFEGDLDTLT
+680 
-693 SPNRYSI
+693 
-700 TDKATNVPL
+700 
-709 IDGTKIIGILDV
+709 
-721 SRRFDNISVEQK
+721 
-733 FTSFGSGSKT
+733 
-743 TGRVFTR
+743 
-750 VFSGQS
+750 
-756 NGKWSDWR
+756 
-764 EVFTSYSLPLVLGI
+764 I
-778 GGAAAKVDSLDWQ
+778 GGVSFDGSANIDL
-791 TYDFIPG
+791 PG
-798 QMLTTPLNTMQ
+798 
-809 NIPSDMD
+809 
-816 WGVIDGN
+816 
-823 LVNILVGPSD
+823 VNK
-833 DTGTGRSM
+833 
-841 LVWRSTVSAAN
+841 
-852 YRFFAVRIAGTA
+852 AGTQNTS
-864 GNRTITTRQM
+864 G
-874 PVLNA
+874 NA
-879 AHTWAEKQTFNKG
+879 AS
-892 LAGDLTGNATTAT
+892 AT

-910 RKIGGVAFDGTADI
+910 RRIGGVAFDGTADI
-924 ALPGVNAAGNQNT
+924 ALPGVNATGNQNT
-937 TGNAATATKLRTA
+937 TGNAATATKLKTA
-950 ITIGGVSFDGS
+950 VTIGGVSFDGS
-961 ASINLP
+961 ASISLP

-1010 KAGNQS
+1010 KAGTQS

-1030 RRINGVA
+1030 RKINGVS
-1037 FDGTTDISF
+1037 FDGTRDISF
-1046 SINVLASK
+1046 TISTIASR
-1054 GRVTALANATQG
+1054 GRVTALANAVQG
-1066 SNTGIQMYEAYNN
+1066 TSTGVQMYEAYNN

-1087 VVHLKGASSVGEG
+1087 VMHLKGASASGEG

-1116 YLRSRRDSTDAKWS
+1116 YLRSRRDATDAKWS

-1142 PGVNATGN
+1142 PGVNTTGN

-1219 INLPGVNAAGNQ
+1219 INLPGVNTAGNQ

-1237 ATATKLKTARTIS
+1237 ATATKLQTARTIS

-1255 GSKNITL
+1255 GTKNITL

-1295 QNQGAFNTRAWTA
+1295 QNQGAFNTRAWVA

-1378 TNNPGWRRCYNSKN
+1378 TNSPGWRRCYNSKN
-1392 FSVNLS
+1392 YSVNLS
-1398 SYVTESQLTG
+1398 SYVTERQLTG
-1408 YNNNLDIIANTLVVR
+1408 YDNNLDIIANTLVVK

-1446 SPVAGINNVFRS
+1446 SPVSGINNVFRS

-1527 TIVSSNGL
+1527 AIVSSNGL

>member
-44 TPSASQTAL
+44 TPNASQTAL

-118 GATSVLNCQVHVAVS
+118 GATSVLNCQVHVVVS
-133 NTSAVQLKVLD
+133 NTSAIQLKVLD

-159 ILSNETDSDDE
+159 ILSNATDSDDE
-170 TKSATPKAVNAVRKQ
+170 TKSATPKAVNTVRKQ
-185 LPVVATDIRDRTN
+185 LPVVVTDIRDRTS

-237 GIYQV
+237 GVYQV

-254 VTFNGLIEINYI
+254 VTFTGLIEINYI

-317 KRLIEL
+317 KRLIAL

-358 AIASLIDS
+358 AIASLVDS

-386 FATTVTNALAG
+386 FATTVTNTLAG

-412 TEANKL
+412 TDANKL

-435 GLNLLSKGSVDAVLL
+435 GLNLLSKGSVDAVLQ
-450 YLGLTETINAAKTAL
+450 YLGLTETIKAAKTAL
-465 QAGNNGSDIVDKA
+465 QAGNNGSDIVDKT

-490 YLKYNGDM
+490 YLKFNGAM
-498 AIDADLNTFGPVEA
+498 ATDANLNTFGPVEA
-512 SMGIWSKGTS
+512 SVGIWSKPIT
-522 TNATFAKNFP
+522 TNADVAHNFP
-532 EENAVGY
+532 EANAAGY
-539 LEVFRAGNYGGS
+539 LEVLPTGQFGGT
-551 QRFTVRNG
+551 QRYTVRTG
-559 NIYTRHLTASWNGTN
+559 NIYVRSLTASWNGQD
-574 GPWSE
+574 GPWGE
-579 WRNVAGSARTLNEQN
+579 WLKVGNAAAT
-594 NLNDLGGEPALGVW
+594 AAK
-608 RNSTSTL
+608 L
-615 ATAALNYPEEG
+615 ATAR
-626 SFAQGVLE
+626 
-634 VLKGGNYSYT
+634 T
-644 QRYTTRRGNV
+644 
-654 YVRCLQA
+654 
-661 SWDASNP
+661 
-668 QWEEWRCVGCQS
+668 
-680 VSAYFEGDLDTLT
+680 
-693 SPNRYSI
+693 
-700 TDKATNVPL
+700 
-709 IDGTKIIGILDV
+709 
-721 SRRFDNISVEQK
+721 
-733 FTSFGSGSKT
+733 
-743 TGRVFTR
+743 
-750 VFSGQS
+750 
-756 NGKWSDWR
+756 
-764 EVFTSYSLPLVLGI
+764 I
-778 GGAAAKVDSLDWQ
+778 GGVSFDGSANIDL
-791 TYDFIPG
+791 PG
-798 QMLTTPLNTMQ
+798 
-809 NIPSDMD
+809 
-816 WGVIDGN
+816 
-823 LVNILVGPSD
+823 VNK
-833 DTGTGRSM
+833 
-841 LVWRSTVSAAN
+841 
-852 YRFFAVRIAGTA
+852 AGTQ
-864 GNRTITTRQM
+864 NTS
-874 PVLNA
+874 
-879 AHTWAEKQTFNKG
+879 
-892 LAGDLTGNATTAT
+892 GNATTAT
-905 KLQTA
+905 KLQTT

-924 ALPGVNAAGNQNT
+924 ALPGVNATGNQNT
-937 TGNAATATKLRTA
+937 TGNAATATKLKTP

-974 QSTSGNAG
+974 QSTSGNAAT
-982 SATKLQT
+982 ATKLQT

-1030 RRINGVA
+1030 RKINGVA
-1037 FDGTTDISF
+1037 FDGTKDISF
-1046 SINVLASK
+1046 TANVIASK

-1066 SNTGIQMYEAYNN
+1066 SNTGIQMYEAYSN

-1087 VVHLKGASSVGEG
+1087 VIHLKGASSVGEG

-1116 YLRSRRDSTDAKWS
+1116 YLRSRRDTTDAKWS

-1150 QNTTGNAASATRLQT
+1150 QNTTGNAASATKLQT

-1177 ANINLPGVNTTGNQ
+1177 ANINLPGVNTTGNQDTTGNAATATKLQTARTIGGVAFDGTANISLPGVNTAGNQ

-1237 ATATKLKTARTIS
+1237 ATATKLQTARTIN
-1250 GVAFD
+1250 GKPFD
-1255 GSKNITL
+1255 GTANITL
-1262 TAKNVGATACPTGW
+1262 AAKDLGLADSSGYVGR
-1276 LITGD
+1276 LL
-1281 NNSSITTSSFITLL
+1281 NMRVFTSSGTYTPT
-1295 QNQGAFNTRAWTA
+1295 QG
-1308 RCSFAAADS
+1308 
-1317 AYIPDSETKC
+1317 TKR
-1327 GIIPLAGA
+1327 
-1335 VIEVVSFGMTNYTIR
+1335 IR
-1350 VTTATTSSV
+1350 VTITGGGGGGGGRAGVGTAHNGLAPG
-1359 SGAKTNSEFIYSY
+1359 SGGGAAY
-1372 DNYNGS
+1372 DNSYSG
-1378 TNNPGWRRCYNSKN
+1378 TAKPGGR
-1392 FSVNLS
+1392 
-1398 SYVTESQLTG
+1398 
-1408 YNNNLDIIANTLVVR
+1408 
-1423 NGSNGGFA
+1423 
-1431 VWDISTTTSGANMYI
+1431 GAN
-1446 SPVAGINNVFRS
+1446 GICI
-1458 TSSRRYKKDIEN
+1458 IE
-1470 ITDEQADKVL
+1470 EF
-1480 EMRPVWYRSTC
+1480 M
-1491 EADNKDWGWYGL
+1491 
-1503 IAEEVGEIAPQYVHW
+1503 
-1518 RDATEEDDP
+1518 
-1527 TIVSSNGL
+1527 
-1535 VAEGVMYER
+1535 
-1544 LVVPLIKQVQKLTA
+1544 
-1558 KVEALEEE
+1558 
-1566 LKALKK
+1566 

>member
-44 TPSASQTAL
+44 TPNASQTAL

-95 YDDQGVLIAV
+95 YDDKGVLIAV
-105 CSAPERYKPTPAE
+105 CSAPERYKPTPTE
-118 GATSVLNCQVHVAVS
+118 GATSVLNCQVHVVVS
-133 NTSAVQLKVLD
+133 NTSAIQLKVLD
-144 NAFLPDATTATRGLT
+144 NAFLPDATTNTRGLT
-159 ILSNETDSDDE
+159 ILSNAIDSDDE
-170 TKSATPKAVNAVRKQ
+170 TKSATPKAVNSVRKQ
-185 LPVVATDIRDRTN
+185 LPVVASNIRDRTS

-254 VTFNGLIEINYI
+254 VTFTGLIEINYI
-266 SSSRNSSGPQ
+266 NSTRNSSGPQ

-306 WENLKVDVDAL
+306 WENLKVDVEAL
-317 KRLIEL
+317 KRLIAL

-331 FTGIPAAP
+331 FTGTPAAP
-339 TAAENDSSRQ
+339 TAAVNNSSRQ

-358 AIASLIDS
+358 AITALVDS
-366 SPEALNT
+366 SPAPLNT
-373 LNELAQALGNDPN
+373 LNKLARAIGSDPN
-386 FATTVTNALAG
+386 FATSVTNALAG

-407 WSNLT
+407 FSGLET
-412 TEANKL
+412 SADKF
-418 PYFTGRNQI
+418 PYFTGVNKVA
-427 GLTNVTST
+427 LTVITPAARTLLQQTSFE
-435 GLNLLSKGSVDAVLL
+435 GMQAFLRLSATLFQRFRGQLPTDA
-450 YLGLTETINAAKTAL
+450 N
-465 QAGNNGSDIVDKA
+465 
-478 AFAKTIGLSPET
+478 
-490 YLKYNGDM
+490 
-498 AIDADLNTFGPVEA
+498 LNTYGPVEA
-512 SMGIWSKGTS
+512 SAGIWSKQVS
-522 TNATFAKNFP
+522 TNADVAHNFP
-532 EENAVGY
+532 EANAVGY
-539 LEVFRAGNYGGS
+539 IEVLPAGQFGGT
-551 QRFTVRNG
+551 QRYTVRTG
-559 NIYTRHLTASWNGTN
+559 NIYVRSLTASWNGVD
-574 GPWSE
+574 GPWGE
-579 WRNVAGSARTLNEQN
+579 WLKIGNVAAT
-594 NLNDLGGEPALGVW
+594 AAK
-608 RNSTSTL
+608 L
-615 ATAALNYPEEG
+615 ATAR
-626 SFAQGVLE
+626 
-634 VLKGGNYSYT
+634 T
-644 QRYTTRRGNV
+644 
-654 YVRCLQA
+654 
-661 SWDASNP
+661 
-668 QWEEWRCVGCQS
+668 
-680 VSAYFEGDLDTLT
+680 
-693 SPNRYSI
+693 
-700 TDKATNVPL
+700 
-709 IDGTKIIGILDV
+709 
-721 SRRFDNISVEQK
+721 
-733 FTSFGSGSKT
+733 
-743 TGRVFTR
+743 
-750 VFSGQS
+750 
-756 NGKWSDWR
+756 
-764 EVFTSYSLPLVLGI
+764 I
-778 GGAAAKVDSLDWQ
+778 GGVSFDGSANIDL
-791 TYDFIPG
+791 PG
-798 QMLTTPLNTMQ
+798 
-809 NIPSDMD
+809 
-816 WGVIDGN
+816 
-823 LVNILVGPSD
+823 VNK
-833 DTGTGRSM
+833 
-841 LVWRSTVSAAN
+841 
-852 YRFFAVRIAGTA
+852 AGTQNTS
-864 GNRTITTRQM
+864 G
-874 PVLNA
+874 NA
-879 AHTWAEKQTFNKG
+879 A
-892 LAGDLTGNATTAT
+892 TAT

-1142 PGVNATGN
+1142 PGVNTTGN
-1150 QNTTGNAASATRLQT
+1150 QNTTGNAASATKLQT

-1237 ATATKLKTARTIS
+1237 ATATKLQTARTIS

-1295 QNQGAFNTRAWTA
+1295 QNQGAFNTRAWVA

-1378 TNNPGWRRCYNSKN
+1378 TNSPGWRRCYNSKN
-1392 FSVNLS
+1392 YSVNLS
-1398 SYVTESQLTG
+1398 SYVTERQLTG
-1408 YNNNLDIIANTLVVR
+1408 YDNNLDIIANTLVVK

-1446 SPVAGINNVFRS
+1446 SPVSGINNVFRS

-1527 TIVSSNGL
+1527 AIVSSNGL

-1558 KVEALEEE
+1558 KVEAMEEE

>member
-44 TPSASQTAL
+44 TPTASQTAL

-118 GATSVLNCQVHVAVS
+118 GATSVLNCQVHVVVS

-159 ILSNETDSDDE
+159 ILSNATDSDDE

-185 LPVVATDIRDRTN
+185 LPVVATDIRDRTS

-254 VTFNGLIEINYI
+254 VTFTGLIEINYI

-283 FLGVN
+283 FLGIN

-317 KRLIEL
+317 KRLIAL

-435 GLNLLSKGSVDAVLL
+435 GLNLLNKGSVDAILQ
-450 YLGLTETINAAKTAL
+450 YLGLTETIKAAKTAL

-478 AFAKTIGLSPET
+478 AFAKTIGLSSET
-490 YLKYNGDM
+490 YLKFNGAM
-498 AIDADLNTFGPVEA
+498 AIDANLNTFGPVEA
-512 SMGIWSKGTS
+512 SVGIWSKPVT
-522 TNATFAKNFP
+522 TNADIAHNFP
-532 EENAVGY
+532 EANAAGY
-539 LEVFRAGNYGGS
+539 IEVLPTGQFGGT
-551 QRFTVRNG
+551 QRYTVRTG
-559 NIYTRHLTASWNGTN
+559 NIYVRSLTASWNGQD
-574 GPWSE
+574 GPWDDWLKVGNNAATAAKLATARTIGGVSFDGSANIDLPGVNKAGTQNTSGNAASATKLQTA
-579 WRNVAGSARTLNEQN
+579 RKIGGVAFDGTADIALPGVNATGNQNTTGNAATATKLKTAVTIGGVSFDGSASISLPGVNAAGNQSTSGNAGSATKLQTARTI
-594 NLNDLGGEPALGVW
+594 GGV
-608 RNSTSTL
+608 
-615 ATAALNYPEEG
+615 
-626 SFAQGVLE
+626 SF
-634 VLKGGNYSYT
+634 
-644 QRYTTRRGNV
+644 
-654 YVRCLQA
+654 
-661 SWDASNP
+661 
-668 QWEEWRCVGCQS
+668 
-680 VSAYFEGDLDTLT
+680 
-693 SPNRYSI
+693 
-700 TDKATNVPL
+700 
-709 IDGTKIIGILDV
+709 DGTA
-721 SRRFDNISVEQK
+721 NI
-733 FTSFGSGSKT
+733 
-743 TGRVFTR
+743 
-750 VFSGQS
+750 
-756 NGKWSDWR
+756 D
-764 EVFTSYSLPLVLGI
+764 LP
-778 GGAAAKVDSLDWQ
+778 
-791 TYDFIPG
+791 
-798 QMLTTPLNTMQ
+798 
-809 NIPSDMD
+809 
-816 WGVIDGN
+816 GVN
-823 LVNILVGPSD
+823 E
-833 DTGTGRSM
+833 
-841 LVWRSTVSAAN
+841 
-852 YRFFAVRIAGTA
+852 AGTQNTS
-864 GNRTITTRQM
+864 G
-874 PVLNA
+874 NA
-879 AHTWAEKQTFNKG
+879 A
-892 LAGDLTGNATTAT
+892 TAT

-924 ALPGVNAAGNQNT
+924 ALPGVNAVGNQNT
-937 TGNAATATKLRTA
+937 TGNAATATKLQTP

-967 GVNAAGN
+967 GVNASGN

-982 SATKLQT
+982 SATKLRT

-1066 SNTGIQMYEAYNN
+1066 SNTGIQMYEVYNN

-1087 VVHLKGASSVGEG
+1087 IVHLKGASSVGEG

-1116 YLRSRRDSTDAKWS
+1116 YLRSRRDTTDAKWS

-1219 INLPGVNAAGNQ
+1219 INLPGVNTAGNQ

-1237 ATATKLKTARTIS
+1237 ATATKLRTARTIN
-1250 GVAFD
+1250 GKAFD
-1255 GSKNITL
+1255 GSANITL
-1262 TAKNVGATACPTGW
+1262 TAADLSTYTKSEIDTKLGYKASSSDIPNMAIKTSTLSSGGMNMSFSDFINYLKSEGAFRKRYWIGFGDAMGMNAGSTGT
-1276 LITGD
+1276 ITG
-1281 NNSSITTSSFITLL
+1281 FGAL
-1295 QNQGAFNTRAWTA
+1295 Q
-1308 RCSFAAADS
+1308 
-1317 AYIPDSETKC
+1317 
-1327 GIIPLAGA
+1327 LAGTI
-1335 VIEVVSFGMTNYTIR
+1335 IEVFNFPNGLDYTIR
-1350 VTTATTSSV
+1350 ITTQHKADY
-1359 SGAKTNSEFIYSY
+1359 SGLTNMI
-1372 DNYNGS
+1372 
-1378 TNNPGWRRCYNSKN
+1378 
-1392 FSVNLS
+1392 
-1398 SYVTESQLTG
+1398 
-1408 YNNNLDIIANTLVVR
+1408 VV
-1423 NGSNGGFA
+1423 
-1431 VWDISTTTSGANMYI
+1431 YH
-1446 SPVAGINNVFRS
+1446 
-1458 TSSRRYKKDIEN
+1458 
-1470 ITDEQADKVL
+1470 
-1480 EMRPVWYRSTC
+1480 YRSALSPEGQWLKFAGT
-1491 EADNKDWGWYGL
+1491 AG
-1503 IAEEVGEIAPQYVHW
+1503 
-1518 RDATEEDDP
+1518 AT
-1527 TIVSSNGL
+1527 NQG
-1535 VAEGVMYER
+1535 Y
-1544 LVVPLIKQVQKLTA
+1544 
-1558 KVEALEEE
+1558 
-1566 LKALKK
+1566 

>member
-1 MSTAYI
+1 MYLRLIFTPVPQRSLVISSLFIQDKNTMSTAYK

-35 VGDGNGSIP
+35 VGDGNGSTP
-44 TPSASQTAL
+44 TPTASQTAL

-63 NIHADGDSTTRIIV
+63 NIHADGDSTTRIVV

-95 YDDQGVLIAV
+95 YDDKGVLIAV

-118 GATSVLNCQVHVAVS
+118 GATSVLNCQVHVVVS
-133 NTSAVQLKVLD
+133 NTSAIQLKVLD

-185 LPVVATDIRDRTN
+185 LPVVATDIRDRTS

-254 VTFNGLIEINYI
+254 VTFTGLIEINYI

-306 WENLKVDVDAL
+306 WENLKVDVEAL
-317 KRLIEL
+317 KRLIAL

-331 FTGIPAAP
+331 FTGTPAAP
-339 TAAENDSSRQ
+339 TAAVNNSSRQ

-358 AIASLIDS
+358 AITALIDS
-366 SPEALNT
+366 SPATLNT
-373 LNELAQALGNDPN
+373 LNKLARAIGSDPN

-407 WSNLT
+407 FSGLAT
-412 TEANKL
+412 SADKL
-418 PYFTGRNQI
+418 PYFTGVNKVA
-427 GLTNVTST
+427 LTVITST
-435 GLNLLSKGSVDAVLL
+435 ARTLLQQSSIESMQTT
-450 YLGLTETINAAKTAL
+450 LGLSATQFQRFRGQLPT
-465 QAGNNGSDIVDKA
+465 
-478 AFAKTIGLSPET
+478 
-490 YLKYNGDM
+490 
-498 AIDADLNTFGPVEA
+498 DANLNTYGPVEA
-512 SMGIWSKGTS
+512 SVGIWSKPIT
-522 TNATFAKNFP
+522 TNADVAHNFP
-532 EENAVGY
+532 EANAAGY
-539 LEVFRAGNYGGS
+539 LEVLPAGQFGGT
-551 QRFTVRNG
+551 QRYTVRTG
-559 NIYTRHLTASWNGTN
+559 NIYVRSLTASWNGQD
-574 GPWSE
+574 GPWDD
-579 WRNVAGSARTLNEQN
+579 WLKVGN
-594 NLNDLGGEPALGVW
+594 NAA
-608 RNSTSTL
+608 TAAKL
-615 ATAALNYPEEG
+615 ATAR
-626 SFAQGVLE
+626 
-634 VLKGGNYSYT
+634 T
-644 QRYTTRRGNV
+644 
-654 YVRCLQA
+654 
-661 SWDASNP
+661 
-668 QWEEWRCVGCQS
+668 
-680 VSAYFEGDLDTLT
+680 
-693 SPNRYSI
+693 
-700 TDKATNVPL
+700 
-709 IDGTKIIGILDV
+709 
-721 SRRFDNISVEQK
+721 
-733 FTSFGSGSKT
+733 
-743 TGRVFTR
+743 
-750 VFSGQS
+750 
-756 NGKWSDWR
+756 
-764 EVFTSYSLPLVLGI
+764 I
-778 GGAAAKVDSLDWQ
+778 GGVSFDGSANIDL
-791 TYDFIPG
+791 PG
-798 QMLTTPLNTMQ
+798 
-809 NIPSDMD
+809 
-816 WGVIDGN
+816 
-823 LVNILVGPSD
+823 VNK
-833 DTGTGRSM
+833 
-841 LVWRSTVSAAN
+841 
-852 YRFFAVRIAGTA
+852 AGTQNTS
-864 GNRTITTRQM
+864 G
-874 PVLNA
+874 NA
-879 AHTWAEKQTFNKG
+879 AS
-892 LAGDLTGNATTAT
+892 AT

-924 ALPGVNAAGNQNT
+924 ALPGVNATGNQNT
-937 TGNAATATKLRTA
+937 TGNAATATKLKTP

-1030 RRINGVA
+1030 RKINGVA
-1037 FDGTTDISF
+1037 FDGTKDISF
-1046 SINVLASK
+1046 SITALASK

-1066 SNTGIQMYEAYNN
+1066 SNTGIQMYEAYSN

-1087 VVHLKGASSVGEG
+1087 VIHLKGASSAGEG

-1107 GTSGAHAPA
+1107 GTSGTHAPA
-1116 YLRSRRDSTDAKWS
+1116 YLRSRRDAADSNWS

-1150 QNTTGNAASATRLQT
+1150 QNTTGNAATATRLQT

-1237 ATATKLKTARTIS
+1237 ATATKLQTARTIN
-1250 GVAFD
+1250 GKPFD
-1255 GSKNITL
+1255 GTANITL
-1262 TAKNVGATACPTGW
+1262 AAKDLGLADSSGYVGRLLNTRVFTSSGTYTPTQGTKRIRVILTGGGGGGGGCQAFSNSETFFGAGGGAGGTVISVIAVTATSYSVVIGSGGTGGSGATIGNRGGDSKFASLLTAPGGQGAGKTTVTNTGGGGGGTPS
-1276 LITGD
+1276 TGD
-1281 NNSSITTSSFITLL
+1281 IRISGGDGDDG
-1295 QNQGAFNTRAWTA
+1295 QAGAFPVCGGGGASYWGGGGRA
-1308 RCSFAAADS
+1308 
-1317 AYIPDSETKC
+1317 
-1327 GIIPLAGA
+1327 A
-1335 VIEVVSFGMTNYTIR
+1335 VG
-1350 VTTATTSSV
+1350 
-1359 SGAKTNSEFIYSY
+1359 G
-1372 DNYNGS
+1372 
-1378 TNNPGWRRCYNSKN
+1378 
-1392 FSVNLS
+1392 
-1398 SYVTESQLTG
+1398 
-1408 YNNNLDIIANTLVVR
+1408 
-1423 NGSNGGFA
+1423 GSNGLARG
-1431 VWDISTTTSGANMYI
+1431 SGGGGAYDNGYTGTVMRGGRG
-1446 SPVAGINNVFRS
+1446 ADGICI
-1458 TSSRRYKKDIEN
+1458 IE
-1470 ITDEQADKVL
+1470 EF
-1480 EMRPVWYRSTC
+1480 M
-1491 EADNKDWGWYGL
+1491 
-1503 IAEEVGEIAPQYVHW
+1503 
-1518 RDATEEDDP
+1518 
-1527 TIVSSNGL
+1527 
-1535 VAEGVMYER
+1535 
-1544 LVVPLIKQVQKLTA
+1544 
-1558 KVEALEEE
+1558 
-1566 LKALKK
+1566 

>member
-1 MSTAYI
+1 MSTTYK
-7 TVVTDKGAER
+7 TVITDKGAER
-17 ITAALLPDGEKLK
+17 ITAALLPDGEKLR

-35 VGDGNGSIP
+35 VGDGNGSTP
-44 TPSASQTAL
+44 TPDASQTAL

-63 NIHADGDSTTRIIV
+63 NIRIDVDDTTRIIV
-77 EGIIPAG
+77 EGIIPAS

-95 YDDQGVLIAV
+95 YDNQGVLVAV
-105 CSAPERYKPTPAE
+105 CSAPERYKPVPTE
-118 GATSVLNCQVHVAVS
+118 GATSVLNCQVYVVVN
-133 NTSAVQLKVLD
+133 NTDAIQLKVLD
-144 NAFLPDATTATRGLT
+144 NAFLPDATTDTRGLT
-159 ILSNETDSDDE
+159 ILSSDIDSDDE
-170 TKSATPKAVNAVRKQ
+170 TKSATPKAVNDVRKQ
-185 LPVVATDIRDRTN
+185 LPVVATDIRDRTD
-198 GRVALPGMFGYGA
+198 GRVALPGMFGFGA
-211 ILTDVKNFSGTAG
+211 ILTDVKRFSGNAG
-224 VTEFLTWVKAATP
+224 TSEFLTWVRATTP
-237 GIYQV
+237 GAYQV
-242 SQSAGDNKIIPG
+242 SQSSGNDKIIPG
-254 VTFNGLIEINYI
+254 VVFNGLIEIKYI

-276 NEEKGIF
+276 YEEKGIF
-283 FLGVN
+283 YFGVN
-288 GDFWYNRYHASSG
+288 GDFWYNRYHTTG
-301 GSLIG
+301 DGYLVG
-306 WENLKVDVDAL
+306 WENLKVDVEAL
-317 KRLIEL
+317 RRLIAL
-323 KADLNSPV
+323 KADLNNPV

-339 TAAENDSSRQ
+339 TAAENDSSQQ

-407 WSNLT
+407 LSGLAT
-412 TEANKL
+412 SANKF
-418 PYFTGRNQI
+418 PFFTGTDKVALAAI
-427 GLTNVTST
+427 TST
-435 GLNLLSKGSVDAVLL
+435 ARALLSQSSIEGMQTT
-450 YLGLTETINAAKTAL
+450 LGLSASLFRRFRGQLPTDANL
-465 QAGNNGSDIVDKA
+465 D
-478 AFAKTIGLSPET
+478 T
-490 YLKYNGDM
+490 Y
-498 AIDADLNTFGPVEA
+498 GPVEA
-512 SMGIWSKGTS
+512 SVGIWSKQTS
-522 TNATFAKNFP
+522 TNADAAHNFP
-532 EENAVGY
+532 EANAVGY
-539 LEVFRAGNYGGS
+539 IEVLPAGQFGGT
-551 QRFTVRNG
+551 QRYTVRTG
-559 NIYTRHLTASWNGTN
+559 NIYVRSLTASWNGVD
-574 GPWSE
+574 GPWGE
-579 WRNVAGSARTLNEQN
+579 WLKVGNVAAT
-594 NLNDLGGEPALGVW
+594 AAK
-608 RNSTSTL
+608 L
-615 ATAALNYPEEG
+615 ATAR
-626 SFAQGVLE
+626 
-634 VLKGGNYSYT
+634 T
-644 QRYTTRRGNV
+644 
-654 YVRCLQA
+654 
-661 SWDASNP
+661 
-668 QWEEWRCVGCQS
+668 
-680 VSAYFEGDLDTLT
+680 
-693 SPNRYSI
+693 
-700 TDKATNVPL
+700 
-709 IDGTKIIGILDV
+709 
-721 SRRFDNISVEQK
+721 
-733 FTSFGSGSKT
+733 
-743 TGRVFTR
+743 
-750 VFSGQS
+750 
-756 NGKWSDWR
+756 
-764 EVFTSYSLPLVLGI
+764 I
-778 GGAAAKVDSLDWQ
+778 GGVSFDGSANIDL
-791 TYDFIPG
+791 PG
-798 QMLTTPLNTMQ
+798 
-809 NIPSDMD
+809 
-816 WGVIDGN
+816 
-823 LVNILVGPSD
+823 VNK
-833 DTGTGRSM
+833 
-841 LVWRSTVSAAN
+841 
-852 YRFFAVRIAGTA
+852 AGTQNTS
-864 GNRTITTRQM
+864 G
-874 PVLNA
+874 NA
-879 AHTWAEKQTFNKG
+879 A
-892 LAGDLTGNATTAT
+892 TAT

-1010 KAGNQS
+1010 
-1016 TSGNAATA
+1016 
-1024 TKLQTA
+1024 
-1030 RRINGVA
+1030 
-1037 FDGTTDISF
+1037 TT
-1046 SINVLASK
+1046 
-1054 GRVTALANATQG
+1054 
-1066 SNTGIQMYEAYNN
+1066 
-1079 GYPTAYGN
+1079 
-1087 VVHLKGASSVGEG
+1087 
-1100 EILIGWS
+1100 
-1107 GTSGAHAPA
+1107 
-1116 YLRSRRDSTDAKWS
+1116 
-1130 EWAQIYTSKDSI
+1130 
-1142 PGVNATGN
+1142 
-1150 QNTTGNAASATRLQT
+1150 
-1165 ARTIGGVSFNGT
+1165 
-1177 ANINLPGVNTTGNQ
+1177 
-1191 DTTGN
+1191 
-1196 AATATKLKTARTI
+1196 
-1209 GGVSFDGSAN
+1209 
-1219 INLPGVNAAGNQ
+1219 GNQ

-1237 ATATKLKTARTIS
+1237 ATATKLQTARTIS

-1295 QNQGAFNTRAWTA
+1295 QNQGAFNTRAWVA

-1378 TNNPGWRRCYNSKN
+1378 TNSPGWRRCYNSKN
-1392 FSVNLS
+1392 YSVNLS
-1398 SYVTESQLTG
+1398 DFVTENQLTG

-1446 SPVAGINNVFRS
+1446 SPTAGINNVFRS

-1527 TIVSSNGL
+1527 AIVSSNGL

-1558 KVEALEEE
+1558 KVEAMEEE

>member
-17 ITAALLPDGEKLK
+17 IAAALLPDGEKLK

-35 VGDGNGSIP
+35 VGDGNGTIP
-44 TPSASQTAL
+44 TPNASQTAL

-118 GATSVLNCQVHVAVS
+118 GATSVLNCQVHVVVS

-185 LPVVATDIRDRTN
+185 LPVVATDIRDRTD
-198 GRVALPGMFGYGA
+198 GRVALPGMFGFGK
-211 ILTDVKNFSGTAG
+211 IFSPIDVVRFTSASELLEWAKQ
-224 VTEFLTWVKAATP
+224 VTP
-237 GIYQV
+237 GEYFVTGPASLLPDAKVFQGVISIRLLDANQVLPDLSQTPKSIIYY
-242 SQSAGDNKIIPG
+242 GI
-254 VTFNGLIEINYI
+254 NGEIY
-266 SSSRNSSGPQ
+266 
-276 NEEKGIF
+276 
-283 FLGVN
+283 
-288 GDFWYNRYHASSG
+288 YNRYWPSG
-301 GSLIG
+301 GGQLVG

-317 KRLIEL
+317 KRLIAL

-358 AIASLIDS
+358 AITSLIDS

-407 WSNLT
+407 LSGLAT
-412 TEANKL
+412 SANKF
-418 PYFTGRNQI
+418 PFFTGTDKVALATI
-427 GLTNVTST
+427 TST
-435 GLNLLSKGSVDAVLL
+435 ARALLSQSSIEGMQTT
-450 YLGLTETINAAKTAL
+450 LGLSASLFRRFRGQLPTDANL
-465 QAGNNGSDIVDKA
+465 D
-478 AFAKTIGLSPET
+478 T
-490 YLKYNGDM
+490 Y
-498 AIDADLNTFGPVEA
+498 GPVEA
-512 SMGIWSKGTS
+512 SVGIWSKQTS
-522 TNATFAKNFP
+522 TNADAAHNFP
-532 EENAVGY
+532 EANAVGY
-539 LEVFRAGNYGGS
+539 IEVLPAGQFGGT
-551 QRFTVRNG
+551 QRYTVRTG
-559 NIYTRHLTASWNGTN
+559 NIYVRSLTASWNGQD
-574 GPWSE
+574 GPWGE
-579 WRNVAGSARTLNEQN
+579 WLKVGNAAAT
-594 NLNDLGGEPALGVW
+594 AAK
-608 RNSTSTL
+608 L
-615 ATAALNYPEEG
+615 ATAR
-626 SFAQGVLE
+626 
-634 VLKGGNYSYT
+634 T
-644 QRYTTRRGNV
+644 
-654 YVRCLQA
+654 
-661 SWDASNP
+661 
-668 QWEEWRCVGCQS
+668 
-680 VSAYFEGDLDTLT
+680 
-693 SPNRYSI
+693 
-700 TDKATNVPL
+700 
-709 IDGTKIIGILDV
+709 
-721 SRRFDNISVEQK
+721 
-733 FTSFGSGSKT
+733 
-743 TGRVFTR
+743 
-750 VFSGQS
+750 
-756 NGKWSDWR
+756 
-764 EVFTSYSLPLVLGI
+764 I
-778 GGAAAKVDSLDWQ
+778 GGVSFDGSANIDL
-791 TYDFIPG
+791 PG
-798 QMLTTPLNTMQ
+798 
-809 NIPSDMD
+809 
-816 WGVIDGN
+816 
-823 LVNILVGPSD
+823 VNK
-833 DTGTGRSM
+833 
-841 LVWRSTVSAAN
+841 
-852 YRFFAVRIAGTA
+852 AGTQNTS
-864 GNRTITTRQM
+864 G
-874 PVLNA
+874 NA
-879 AHTWAEKQTFNKG
+879 A
-892 LAGDLTGNATTAT
+892 TAT

-937 TGNAATATKLRTA
+937 TGNAATATKLKTA

-982 SATKLQT
+982 SATKLRT

-1116 YLRSRRDSTDAKWS
+1116 YLRSRRDTTDAKWS

-1150 QNTTGNAASATRLQT
+1150 QNTTGNAASATKLQT
-1165 ARTIGGVSFNGT
+1165 ARTIGGVSFDGT

-1191 DTTGN
+1191 STTGN
-1196 AATATKLKTARTI
+1196 AATATKLRTARTI

-1219 INLPGVNAAGNQ
+1219 INLPGVNTAGNQ

-1237 ATATKLKTARTIS
+1237 ATATKLQTARTIN
-1250 GVAFD
+1250 GKPFD
-1255 GSKNITL
+1255 GTANITL
-1262 TAKNVGATACPTGW
+1262 SAADVSTYTKSEIDTKLGYKASTSDVPNMAIKTSTLSSGSMNMSFSDFIQYLKSEGAFRKRYWIGFGDAMGMNAGSTGT
-1276 LITGD
+1276 ITG
-1281 NNSSITTSSFITLL
+1281 FGAL
-1295 QNQGAFNTRAWTA
+1295 Q
-1308 RCSFAAADS
+1308 
-1317 AYIPDSETKC
+1317 
-1327 GIIPLAGA
+1327 LAGTI
-1335 VIEVVSFGMTNYTIR
+1335 IEVFNFPNGLDYTIR
-1350 VTTATTSSV
+1350 ITTQHKADY
-1359 SGAKTNSEFIYSY
+1359 SGLTNMI
-1372 DNYNGS
+1372 
-1378 TNNPGWRRCYNSKN
+1378 
-1392 FSVNLS
+1392 
-1398 SYVTESQLTG
+1398 
-1408 YNNNLDIIANTLVVR
+1408 VV
-1423 NGSNGGFA
+1423 
-1431 VWDISTTTSGANMYI
+1431 YH
-1446 SPVAGINNVFRS
+1446 
-1458 TSSRRYKKDIEN
+1458 
-1470 ITDEQADKVL
+1470 
-1480 EMRPVWYRSTC
+1480 YRSALSPEGQWLKFAGT
-1491 EADNKDWGWYGL
+1491 AG
-1503 IAEEVGEIAPQYVHW
+1503 
-1518 RDATEEDDP
+1518 AT
-1527 TIVSSNGL
+1527 NQG
-1535 VAEGVMYER
+1535 Y
-1544 LVVPLIKQVQKLTA
+1544 
-1558 KVEALEEE
+1558 
-1566 LKALKK
+1566 

>member
-44 TPSASQTAL
+44 TPTASQTAL

-118 GATSVLNCQVHVAVS
+118 GATSVLNCQVHVVVS
-133 NTSAVQLKVLD
+133 NTSAIQLKVLD

-159 ILSNETDSDDE
+159 ILSNATDSDDE
-170 TKSATPKAVNAVRKQ
+170 TKSATPKAVKAVMDVAKGKYTAEDASTTRKGLVQ
-185 LPVVATDIRDRTN
+185 LTSATNSDSE
-198 GRVALPGMFGYGA
+198 VLALSA
-211 ILTDVKNFSGTAG
+211 KAG
-224 VTEFLTWVKAATP
+224 KVLATQ
-237 GIYQV
+237 I
-242 SQSAGDNKIIPG
+242 SA
-254 VTFNGLIEINYI
+254 
-266 SSSRNSSGPQ
+266 
-276 NEEKGIF
+276 
-283 FLGVN
+283 
-288 GDFWYNRYHASSG
+288 
-301 GSLIG
+301 
-306 WENLKVDVDAL
+306 
-317 KRLIEL
+317 
-323 KADLNSPV
+323 KADLSSPA
-331 FTGIPAAP
+331 FTDKPTTP
-339 TAAENDSSRQ
+339 TAAEGDKSQQ

-358 AIASLIDS
+358 AIAALVGS

-386 FATTVTNALAG
+386 FATTITNALAG

-412 TEANKL
+412 TDANKL

-435 GLNLLSKGSVDAVLL
+435 GLNLLSKGSVEAVLL

-478 AFAKTIGLSPET
+478 AFAKTIGLSPAT

-661 SWDASNP
+661 TWDASNP
-668 QWEEWRCVGCQS
+668 QWEEWSCVGHQS

-721 SRRFDNISVEQK
+721 SRRFDNVSVEQK

-778 GGAAAKVDSLDWQ
+778 GGAAAKVDPLDWQ
-791 TYDFIPG
+791 TYDFVPG
-798 QMLTTPLNTMQ
+798 QMLTTPLNTMK
-809 NIPSDMD
+809 NIPAGMD

-841 LVWRSTVSAAN
+841 LVWRSTVSTAN

-937 TGNAATATKLRTA
+937 TGNAATATKLKTP

-1010 KAGNQS
+1010 KAGTQS
-1016 TSGNAATA
+1016 TS
-1024 TKLQTA
+1024 
-1030 RRINGVA
+1030 
-1037 FDGTTDISF
+1037 
-1046 SINVLASK
+1046 
-1054 GRVTALANATQG
+1054 
-1066 SNTGIQMYEAYNN
+1066 
-1079 GYPTAYGN
+1079 
-1087 VVHLKGASSVGEG
+1087 
-1100 EILIGWS
+1100 
-1107 GTSGAHAPA
+1107 
-1116 YLRSRRDSTDAKWS
+1116 
-1130 EWAQIYTSKDSI
+1130 
-1142 PGVNATGN
+1142 
-1150 QNTTGNAASATRLQT
+1150 
-1165 ARTIGGVSFNGT
+1165 
-1177 ANINLPGVNTTGNQ
+1177 
-1191 DTTGN
+1191 GN

-1237 ATATKLKTARTIS
+1237 ATATKLQTARTIS

-1255 GSKNITL
+1255 GSRNITL
-1262 TAKNVGATACPTGW
+1262 TAKNVGAIACSNAW

-1350 VTTATTSSV
+1350 ITTATTSSV

-1372 DNYNGS
+1372 DNYHERKNVS
-1378 TNNPGWRRCYNSKN
+1378 TNNSGWRRCYNSKN

>member
-118 GATSVLNCQVHVAVS
+118 GATSVLNCQVHVVVS
-133 NTSAVQLKVLD
+133 NTSAIQLKVLD

-159 ILSNETDSDDE
+159 ILSNETNSDDE

-185 LPVVATDIRDRTN
+185 LPVVVTDIRDRTS

-254 VTFNGLIEINYI
+254 VTFNGLIEIKYI

-301 GSLIG
+301 GSLVG

-317 KRLIEL
+317 KRLIAL

-339 TAAENDSSRQ
+339 TAAVNNNSRQ

-358 AIASLIDS
+358 AITALIDS
-366 SPEALNT
+366 SPATLNT
-373 LNELAQALGNDPN
+373 LNKLARAIGSDPN

-407 WSNLT
+407 FSGLAT
-412 TEANKL
+412 SANKFL
-418 PYFTGRNQI
+418 YFTG
-427 GLTNVTST
+427 TNKVDLATIT
-435 GLNLLSKGSVDAVLL
+435 PTARTLLQQSSIEGMQALLRLSATLFQRFRGQLPTDA
-450 YLGLTETINAAKTAL
+450 N
-465 QAGNNGSDIVDKA
+465 
-478 AFAKTIGLSPET
+478 
-490 YLKYNGDM
+490 
-498 AIDADLNTFGPVEA
+498 LNTYGPVEA
-512 SMGIWSKGTS
+512 SVGIWSKQTS
-522 TNATFAKNFP
+522 TNADVAHNFP
-532 EENAVGY
+532 EANAVGY
-539 LEVFRAGNYGGS
+539 IEVLPAGQFGGT
-551 QRFTVRNG
+551 QRYTVRNG
-559 NIYTRHLTASWNGTN
+559 NIYVRSLTAAWNGQD
-574 GPWSE
+574 GPWDD
-579 WRNVAGSARTLNEQN
+579 WLKVGN
-594 NLNDLGGEPALGVW
+594 NAA
-608 RNSTSTL
+608 TAAKL
-615 ATAALNYPEEG
+615 ATARTIGGVSFDG
-626 SFAQGVLE
+626 SANIDLPGVNKAGTQNTSGNAASATKLQTARRI
-634 VLKGGNYSYT
+634 GG
-644 QRYTTRRGNV
+644 V
-654 YVRCLQA
+654 A
-661 SWDASNP
+661 
-668 QWEEWRCVGCQS
+668 
-680 VSAYFEGDLDTLT
+680 F
-693 SPNRYSI
+693 
-700 TDKATNVPL
+700 
-709 IDGTKIIGILDV
+709 DGTADIALPGV
-721 SRRFDNISVEQK
+721 N
-733 FTSFGSGSKT
+733 T
-743 TGRVFTR
+743 TGN
-750 VFSGQS
+750 Q
-756 NGKWSDWR
+756 
-764 EVFTSYSLPLVLGI
+764 
-778 GGAAAKVDSLDWQ
+778 
-791 TYDFIPG
+791 
-798 QMLTTPLNTMQ
+798 NT
-809 NIPSDMD
+809 
-816 WGVIDGN
+816 
-823 LVNILVGPSD
+823 
-833 DTGTGRSM
+833 
-841 LVWRSTVSAAN
+841 
-852 YRFFAVRIAGTA
+852 
-864 GNRTITTRQM
+864 
-874 PVLNA
+874 
-879 AHTWAEKQTFNKG
+879 
-892 LAGDLTGNATTAT
+892 TGNAASATKLKTAVTIGGVSFDGSASINLPGVNAAGNQNTSGNAATAT

-937 TGNAATATKLRTA
+937 TGNAATATKLKTP

-1030 RRINGVA
+1030 RKINGVA

-1066 SNTGIQMYEAYNN
+1066 SSTGIQMYEAYNN

-1087 VVHLKGASSVGEG
+1087 IVHLKGASSVGEG

-1116 YLRSRRDSTDAKWS
+1116 YLRSRRDATDAKWS

-1142 PGVNATGN
+1142 PGVNTTGN

-1237 ATATKLKTARTIS
+1237 ATATKLQTARTIN
-1250 GVAFD
+1250 GKPFD
-1255 GSKNITL
+1255 GTANITL
-1262 TAKNVGATACPTGW
+1262 AAKDLGLADSSGYVGR
-1276 LITGD
+1276 LL
-1281 NNSSITTSSFITLL
+1281 NMRVFTSSGTYTPT
-1295 QNQGAFNTRAWTA
+1295 QG
-1308 RCSFAAADS
+1308 
-1317 AYIPDSETKC
+1317 TKR
-1327 GIIPLAGA
+1327 
-1335 VIEVVSFGMTNYTIR
+1335 IR
-1350 VTTATTSSV
+1350 VTITGGGGGGGGCQAYSNSETFFGAGGGAGGTVISV
-1359 SGAKTNSEFIYSY
+1359 ITVAAASYSVIIGSGGSGGSGATNGNGGGDSKFASLLTAPGGQGAGKTTVTNTGGGYGGAPTTGDIRIPGGDGSDGQAGTLAAGGCGGASYWGGGGRAGVGTAHNGLAPGSGGGGAY
-1372 DNYNGS
+1372 DNSYSG
-1378 TNNPGWRRCYNSKN
+1378 TAKPGGR
-1392 FSVNLS
+1392 
-1398 SYVTESQLTG
+1398 
-1408 YNNNLDIIANTLVVR
+1408 
-1423 NGSNGGFA
+1423 
-1431 VWDISTTTSGANMYI
+1431 GAN
-1446 SPVAGINNVFRS
+1446 GICI
-1458 TSSRRYKKDIEN
+1458 IE
-1470 ITDEQADKVL
+1470 EF
-1480 EMRPVWYRSTC
+1480 M
-1491 EADNKDWGWYGL
+1491 
-1503 IAEEVGEIAPQYVHW
+1503 
-1518 RDATEEDDP
+1518 
-1527 TIVSSNGL
+1527 
-1535 VAEGVMYER
+1535 
-1544 LVVPLIKQVQKLTA
+1544 
-1558 KVEALEEE
+1558 
-1566 LKALKK
+1566 

>member
-17 ITAALLPDGEKLK
+17 ITTALLPDGEKLK

-44 TPSASQTAL
+44 TPTASQTAL

-63 NIHADGDSTTRIIV
+63 NIHTDGDSTTRIIV

-118 GATSVLNCQVHVAVS
+118 GATSVLNCQMHVVVS
-133 NTSAVQLKVLD
+133 NTSAIQLKVLD

-159 ILSNETDSDDE
+159 ILSNETNSDDE

-185 LPVVATDIRDRTN
+185 LPVVVTDIRDRTS

-211 ILTDVKNFSGTAG
+211 ILTDVKRFSGTAG

-237 GIYQV
+237 GMYQV

-254 VTFNGLIEINYI
+254 VVFSGLIEIKYI
-266 SSSRNSSGPQ
+266 DSSRNSSGPQ

-283 FLGVN
+283 FFGVN

-301 GSLIG
+301 GSLTG

-317 KRLIEL
+317 KRLIAL

-358 AIASLIDS
+358 AITALIDS
-366 SPEALNT
+366 SPATLNT
-373 LNELAQALGNDPN
+373 LNKLARAIGNDPN

-407 WSNLT
+407 LSALT
-412 TEANKL
+412 TSADKL
-418 PYFTGRNQI
+418 PYFTGVNKVA
-427 GLTNVTST
+427 LTVITST
-435 GLNLLSKGSVDAVLL
+435 ARTLLQQSSIESMQTT
-450 YLGLTETINAAKTAL
+450 LGLSATQFQRFRGQLPT
-465 QAGNNGSDIVDKA
+465 
-478 AFAKTIGLSPET
+478 
-490 YLKYNGDM
+490 
-498 AIDADLNTFGPVEA
+498 DANLNTYGPVEA
-512 SMGIWSKGTS
+512 SVGIWSKPVS
-522 TNATFAKNFP
+522 TNADVAHNFP
-532 EENAVGY
+532 EANAAGY
-539 LEVFRAGNYGGS
+539 IEVLPTGQFGGT
-551 QRFTVRNG
+551 QRYTVCTG
-559 NIYTRHLTASWNGTN
+559 NIYVRSLTASWNGQD
-574 GPWSE
+574 GPWDD
-579 WRNVAGSARTLNEQN
+579 WLKVGN
-594 NLNDLGGEPALGVW
+594 NAA
-608 RNSTSTL
+608 TAAKL
-615 ATAALNYPEEG
+615 ATAR
-626 SFAQGVLE
+626 
-634 VLKGGNYSYT
+634 T
-644 QRYTTRRGNV
+644 
-654 YVRCLQA
+654 
-661 SWDASNP
+661 
-668 QWEEWRCVGCQS
+668 
-680 VSAYFEGDLDTLT
+680 
-693 SPNRYSI
+693 
-700 TDKATNVPL
+700 
-709 IDGTKIIGILDV
+709 
-721 SRRFDNISVEQK
+721 
-733 FTSFGSGSKT
+733 
-743 TGRVFTR
+743 
-750 VFSGQS
+750 
-756 NGKWSDWR
+756 
-764 EVFTSYSLPLVLGI
+764 I
-778 GGAAAKVDSLDWQ
+778 GGVSFDGSANIDL
-791 TYDFIPG
+791 PG
-798 QMLTTPLNTMQ
+798 
-809 NIPSDMD
+809 
-816 WGVIDGN
+816 
-823 LVNILVGPSD
+823 VNK
-833 DTGTGRSM
+833 
-841 LVWRSTVSAAN
+841 
-852 YRFFAVRIAGTA
+852 AGTQNTS
-864 GNRTITTRQM
+864 G
-874 PVLNA
+874 NA
-879 AHTWAEKQTFNKG
+879 AS
-892 LAGDLTGNATTAT
+892 AT

-910 RKIGGVAFDGTADI
+910 RRIGGVAFDGTADI
-924 ALPGVNAAGNQNT
+924 ALPGVNATGNQNT
-937 TGNAATATKLRTA
+937 TGNAATATKLKTA

-961 ASINLP
+961 ANINLP

-1116 YLRSRRDSTDAKWS
+1116 YLRSRRDATDAKWS

-1142 PGVNATGN
+1142 PGVNTTGN
-1150 QNTTGNAASATRLQT
+1150 QNTTGNAASATKLQT
-1165 ARTIGGVSFNGT
+1165 ARTIGGVSFDGT
-1177 ANINLPGVNTTGNQ
+1177 ANINLPGVNTTGNQSTTGNAATATKLQTARTIGGVAFDGTANISLPGVNAAGNQ

-1237 ATATKLKTARTIS
+1237 ATATKLQTARTIN
-1250 GVAFD
+1250 GKPFD
-1255 GSKNITL
+1255 GTANITL
-1262 TAKNVGATACPTGW
+1262 AAKDLGLADSSGYVGR
-1276 LITGD
+1276 LL
-1281 NNSSITTSSFITLL
+1281 NMRVFTSSGTYTPT
-1295 QNQGAFNTRAWTA
+1295 QG
-1308 RCSFAAADS
+1308 
-1317 AYIPDSETKC
+1317 TKR
-1327 GIIPLAGA
+1327 
-1335 VIEVVSFGMTNYTIR
+1335 IR
-1350 VTTATTSSV
+1350 VTITGGGGGGGGCQAYSNSETFFGAGGGAGGTVISVITVTAASYSV
-1359 SGAKTNSEFIYSY
+1359 IIGSGGSGGSGATNGNGGGDSKFASLLTAPGGQGAGKTTVTNTGGGYGGVPTTGDIRIPGGDGSDGQAGTLAAGGCGGASYWGGGGRAGVGTAHNGLAPGSGGGAAY
-1372 DNYNGS
+1372 DNSYSG
-1378 TNNPGWRRCYNSKN
+1378 TAKPGGR
-1392 FSVNLS
+1392 
-1398 SYVTESQLTG
+1398 
-1408 YNNNLDIIANTLVVR
+1408 
-1423 NGSNGGFA
+1423 
-1431 VWDISTTTSGANMYI
+1431 GAN
-1446 SPVAGINNVFRS
+1446 GICI
-1458 TSSRRYKKDIEN
+1458 IE
-1470 ITDEQADKVL
+1470 EF
-1480 EMRPVWYRSTC
+1480 M
-1491 EADNKDWGWYGL
+1491 
-1503 IAEEVGEIAPQYVHW
+1503 
-1518 RDATEEDDP
+1518 
-1527 TIVSSNGL
+1527 
-1535 VAEGVMYER
+1535 
-1544 LVVPLIKQVQKLTA
+1544 
-1558 KVEALEEE
+1558 
-1566 LKALKK
+1566 

>member
-44 TPSASQTAL
+44 TPNASQTAL

-118 GATSVLNCQVHVAVS
+118 GATSVLNCQVHVVVS

-159 ILSNETDSDDE
+159 ILSNATDSDDE

-185 LPVVATDIRDRTN
+185 LPVVATDIRDRTS

-254 VTFNGLIEINYI
+254 VTFTGLIEINYI

-317 KRLIEL
+317 KRLIAL

-435 GLNLLSKGSVDAVLL
+435 GLNLLNKGSVDAVLQ
-450 YLGLTETINAAKTAL
+450 YLGLTETIKAAKTAL
-465 QAGNNGSDIVDKA
+465 QAGNNGSDIVDKT

-490 YLKYNGDM
+490 YLKFNGAM
-498 AIDADLNTFGPVEA
+498 ATDANLNTFGPVEA
-512 SMGIWSKGTS
+512 SVGIWSKPVT
-522 TNATFAKNFP
+522 TNADIAHNFP
-532 EENAVGY
+532 EANAAGY
-539 LEVFRAGNYGGS
+539 IEVLPTGQFGGT
-551 QRFTVRNG
+551 QRYTVRTG
-559 NIYTRHLTASWNGTN
+559 NIYVRSLTASWNGQD
-574 GPWSE
+574 GPWGE
-579 WRNVAGSARTLNEQN
+579 WLKVGNAAAT
-594 NLNDLGGEPALGVW
+594 AAK
-608 RNSTSTL
+608 L
-615 ATAALNYPEEG
+615 ATAR
-626 SFAQGVLE
+626 
-634 VLKGGNYSYT
+634 T
-644 QRYTTRRGNV
+644 
-654 YVRCLQA
+654 
-661 SWDASNP
+661 
-668 QWEEWRCVGCQS
+668 
-680 VSAYFEGDLDTLT
+680 
-693 SPNRYSI
+693 
-700 TDKATNVPL
+700 
-709 IDGTKIIGILDV
+709 
-721 SRRFDNISVEQK
+721 
-733 FTSFGSGSKT
+733 
-743 TGRVFTR
+743 
-750 VFSGQS
+750 
-756 NGKWSDWR
+756 
-764 EVFTSYSLPLVLGI
+764 I
-778 GGAAAKVDSLDWQ
+778 GGVSFDGSANIDL
-791 TYDFIPG
+791 PG
-798 QMLTTPLNTMQ
+798 
-809 NIPSDMD
+809 
-816 WGVIDGN
+816 
-823 LVNILVGPSD
+823 VNK
-833 DTGTGRSM
+833 
-841 LVWRSTVSAAN
+841 
-852 YRFFAVRIAGTA
+852 AGTQNTS
-864 GNRTITTRQM
+864 G
-874 PVLNA
+874 NA
-879 AHTWAEKQTFNKG
+879 A
-892 LAGDLTGNATTAT
+892 TAT

-937 TGNAATATKLRTA
+937 TGNAATATKLQTA

-1030 RRINGVA
+1030 RKINGVA

-1079 GYPTAYGN
+1079 GYPTTYGN
-1087 VVHLKGASSVGEG
+1087 IIHLKGASSVGEG

-1116 YLRSRRDSTDAKWS
+1116 YLRSRRDSTDANWS

-1150 QNTTGNAASATRLQT
+1150 QNTTGNAASATKLQT
-1165 ARTIGGVSFNGT
+1165 ARTIGGVSFDGT
-1177 ANINLPGVNTTGNQ
+1177 ANINLPGVNTTGNQSTTGNAATATKLQTARTIGGVAFDGTANISLPGVNAAGNQ

-1237 ATATKLKTARTIS
+1237 ATATKLQTARTIN
-1250 GVAFD
+1250 GKPFD
-1255 GSKNITL
+1255 GTANITL
-1262 TAKNVGATACPTGW
+1262 AAKDLGLADSSGYVGR
-1276 LITGD
+1276 LL
-1281 NNSSITTSSFITLL
+1281 NMRVFTSSGTYTPT
-1295 QNQGAFNTRAWTA
+1295 QG
-1308 RCSFAAADS
+1308 
-1317 AYIPDSETKC
+1317 TKR
-1327 GIIPLAGA
+1327 
-1335 VIEVVSFGMTNYTIR
+1335 IR
-1350 VTTATTSSV
+1350 VTITGGGGGGGGCQAYSNSETFFGAGGGAGGTVISVITVAATSYSV
-1359 SGAKTNSEFIYSY
+1359 VIGSGGSGGSGATNGNGGGDSKFASLLTAPGGQGAGKTTVTNTGGGYGGVPTTGDIRIPGGDGSDGQAGTLAAGGCGGASYWGGGGRAGVGTAHNGLAPGSGGGGAY
-1372 DNYNGS
+1372 DNSYSG
-1378 TNNPGWRRCYNSKN
+1378 TAKPGGR
-1392 FSVNLS
+1392 
-1398 SYVTESQLTG
+1398 
-1408 YNNNLDIIANTLVVR
+1408 
-1423 NGSNGGFA
+1423 
-1431 VWDISTTTSGANMYI
+1431 GAN
-1446 SPVAGINNVFRS
+1446 GICI
-1458 TSSRRYKKDIEN
+1458 IE
-1470 ITDEQADKVL
+1470 EF
-1480 EMRPVWYRSTC
+1480 M
-1491 EADNKDWGWYGL
+1491 
-1503 IAEEVGEIAPQYVHW
+1503 
-1518 RDATEEDDP
+1518 
-1527 TIVSSNGL
+1527 
-1535 VAEGVMYER
+1535 
-1544 LVVPLIKQVQKLTA
+1544 
-1558 KVEALEEE
+1558 
-1566 LKALKK
+1566 

>member
-44 TPSASQTAL
+44 TPNASQTAL

-118 GATSVLNCQVHVAVS
+118 GATSVLNCQVHVVVS
-133 NTSAVQLKVLD
+133 NTSAIQLKVLD
-144 NAFLPDATTATRGLT
+144 NAFLPDATTTTRGLT
-159 ILSNETDSDDE
+159 ILSNATDSDDE

-185 LPVVATDIRDRTN
+185 LPVVATDIRDRTS

-254 VTFNGLIEINYI
+254 VTFTGLIEINYI

-317 KRLIEL
+317 KRLIAL

-435 GLNLLSKGSVDAVLL
+435 GLNLLNKGSVDAVLQ
-450 YLGLTETINAAKTAL
+450 YLGLTETIKAAKTAL
-465 QAGNNGSDIVDKA
+465 QAGNNGSDIVDKT

-490 YLKYNGDM
+490 YLKFNGAM
-498 AIDADLNTFGPVEA
+498 ATDANLNTFGPVEA
-512 SMGIWSKGTS
+512 SVGIWSKPVT
-522 TNATFAKNFP
+522 TNADIAHNFP
-532 EENAVGY
+532 EANAAGY
-539 LEVFRAGNYGGS
+539 IEVLPTGQFGGT
-551 QRFTVRNG
+551 QRYTVRTG
-559 NIYTRHLTASWNGTN
+559 NIYVRSLTASWNGQD
-574 GPWSE
+574 GPWGE
-579 WRNVAGSARTLNEQN
+579 WLKVGNAAAT
-594 NLNDLGGEPALGVW
+594 AAK
-608 RNSTSTL
+608 L
-615 ATAALNYPEEG
+615 ATAR
-626 SFAQGVLE
+626 
-634 VLKGGNYSYT
+634 T
-644 QRYTTRRGNV
+644 
-654 YVRCLQA
+654 
-661 SWDASNP
+661 
-668 QWEEWRCVGCQS
+668 
-680 VSAYFEGDLDTLT
+680 
-693 SPNRYSI
+693 
-700 TDKATNVPL
+700 
-709 IDGTKIIGILDV
+709 
-721 SRRFDNISVEQK
+721 
-733 FTSFGSGSKT
+733 
-743 TGRVFTR
+743 
-750 VFSGQS
+750 
-756 NGKWSDWR
+756 
-764 EVFTSYSLPLVLGI
+764 I
-778 GGAAAKVDSLDWQ
+778 GGVSFDGSANIDL
-791 TYDFIPG
+791 PG
-798 QMLTTPLNTMQ
+798 
-809 NIPSDMD
+809 
-816 WGVIDGN
+816 
-823 LVNILVGPSD
+823 VNK
-833 DTGTGRSM
+833 
-841 LVWRSTVSAAN
+841 
-852 YRFFAVRIAGTA
+852 AGTQNTS
-864 GNRTITTRQM
+864 G
-874 PVLNA
+874 NA
-879 AHTWAEKQTFNKG
+879 A
-892 LAGDLTGNATTAT
+892 TAT

-937 TGNAATATKLRTA
+937 TGNAATATKLQTA

-1030 RRINGVA
+1030 RKINGVA

-1087 VVHLKGASSVGEG
+1087 IIHLKGASSVGEG

-1116 YLRSRRDSTDAKWS
+1116 YLRSRRDSTDANWS

-1150 QNTTGNAASATRLQT
+1150 QNTTGNAASATKLQT
-1165 ARTIGGVSFNGT
+1165 ARTIGGVSFDGT
-1177 ANINLPGVNTTGNQ
+1177 ANINLPGVNTTGNQSTTGNAATATKLQTARTIGGVAFDGTANISLPGVNAAGNQ

-1237 ATATKLKTARTIS
+1237 ATATKLQTARTIN
-1250 GVAFD
+1250 GKPFD
-1255 GSKNITL
+1255 GTANITL
-1262 TAKNVGATACPTGW
+1262 AAIDLGLADSSGYVGR
-1276 LITGD
+1276 LL
-1281 NNSSITTSSFITLL
+1281 NMRVFTSSGTYTPT
-1295 QNQGAFNTRAWTA
+1295 QG
-1308 RCSFAAADS
+1308 
-1317 AYIPDSETKC
+1317 TKR
-1327 GIIPLAGA
+1327 
-1335 VIEVVSFGMTNYTIR
+1335 IR
-1350 VTTATTSSV
+1350 VTITGGGGGGGGCQAYSNSETFFGAGGGAGGTVISVITVAATSYSV
-1359 SGAKTNSEFIYSY
+1359 VIGSGGSGGSGATNGNGGGDSKFASLLTAPGGQGAGKTTVTNTGGGYGGVPTTGDIRIPGGDGSDGQAGTLAAGGCGGASYWGGGGRAGVGTAHNGLAPGSGGGGAY
-1372 DNYNGS
+1372 DNSYSG
-1378 TNNPGWRRCYNSKN
+1378 TAKPGGR
-1392 FSVNLS
+1392 
-1398 SYVTESQLTG
+1398 
-1408 YNNNLDIIANTLVVR
+1408 
-1423 NGSNGGFA
+1423 
-1431 VWDISTTTSGANMYI
+1431 GAN
-1446 SPVAGINNVFRS
+1446 GICI
-1458 TSSRRYKKDIEN
+1458 IE
-1470 ITDEQADKVL
+1470 EF
-1480 EMRPVWYRSTC
+1480 M
-1491 EADNKDWGWYGL
+1491 
-1503 IAEEVGEIAPQYVHW
+1503 
-1518 RDATEEDDP
+1518 
-1527 TIVSSNGL
+1527 
-1535 VAEGVMYER
+1535 
-1544 LVVPLIKQVQKLTA
+1544 
-1558 KVEALEEE
+1558 
-1566 LKALKK
+1566 

>member
-1 MSTAYI
+1 MSTTYK
-7 TVVTDKGAER
+7 TVITDKGAER
-17 ITAALLPDGEKLK
+17 ITAALLPDGEKLR

-35 VGDGNGSIP
+35 VGDGNGSTP
-44 TPSASQTAL
+44 TPDASQTVL

-63 NIHADGDSTTRIIV
+63 NIHIDVDDTTRIVV
-77 EGIIPAG
+77 EGIIPAS

-95 YDDQGVLIAV
+95 YDDQGELVV
-105 CSAPERYKPTPAE
+105 VGNAPEGYKPLPSE
-118 GATSVLNCQVHVAVS
+118 GAGRVLNCQVFVVVS
-133 NTSAVQLKVLD
+133 NTDAIELKVVSD
-144 NAFLPDATTATRGLT
+144 AFLPDATTEKRGLT
-159 ILSNETDSDDE
+159 ILSSETNSDDE
-170 TKSATPKAVNAVRKQ
+170 TKAATSKAVKAVMDVAKGKYTAVDASTTRKGLVQLTSATNSDSEVLALSAKAGKV
-185 LPVVATDIRDRTN
+185 LATQI
-198 GRVALPGMFGYGA
+198 
-211 ILTDVKNFSGTAG
+211 
-224 VTEFLTWVKAATP
+224 
-237 GIYQV
+237 
-242 SQSAGDNKIIPG
+242 SA
-254 VTFNGLIEINYI
+254 
-266 SSSRNSSGPQ
+266 
-276 NEEKGIF
+276 
-283 FLGVN
+283 
-288 GDFWYNRYHASSG
+288 
-301 GSLIG
+301 
-306 WENLKVDVDAL
+306 
-317 KRLIEL
+317 
-323 KADLNSPV
+323 KADLSSPA
-331 FTGIPAAP
+331 FTDKPTTP
-339 TAAENDSSRQ
+339 TAAEGDKSQQ

-358 AIASLIDS
+358 AIASLVDS

-386 FATTVTNALAG
+386 FATTITNALAG

-412 TEANKL
+412 TDANKL

-435 GLNLLSKGSVDAVLL
+435 GLNLLSKGSVEAVLL

-778 GGAAAKVDSLDWQ
+778 GGAAAKVNSLDWQ

-841 LVWRSTVSAAN
+841 LVWRSTVSTAN

-910 RKIGGVAFDGTADI
+910 RRIGGVAFDGTADI

-937 TGNAATATKLRTA
+937 TGNAATATKLKTA
-950 ITIGGVSFDGS
+950 VTIGGVSFDGS
-961 ASINLP
+961 ASISLP
-967 GVNAAGN
+967 GVNTAGN

-1066 SNTGIQMYEAYNN
+1066 SNTGIQMYEVYNN

-1087 VVHLKGASSVGEG
+1087 IVHLKGASSVGEG

-1116 YLRSRRDSTDAKWS
+1116 YLRSRRDVTDAKWS

-1142 PGVNATGN
+1142 PGVNTTGN

-1177 ANINLPGVNTTGNQ
+1177 ANINLPGVNTRGNQ

-1196 AATATKLKTARTI
+1196 AATATKLQTARTI

-1219 INLPGVNAAGNQ
+1219 INLPGVNTAGNQ

-1237 ATATKLKTARTIS
+1237 ATATKLRTARTIN
-1250 GVAFD
+1250 GKAFD
-1255 GSKNITL
+1255 GSANITL
-1262 TAKNVGATACPTGW
+1262 TAADLSTYTKSEIDTKLGYKASSSDIPNMAIKTSTLSSGGMNMSFSDFINYLKGEGAFRKRYWIGFGDMMGANAGSTGT
-1276 LITGD
+1276 ITG
-1281 NNSSITTSSFITLL
+1281 FGAL
-1295 QNQGAFNTRAWTA
+1295 Q
-1308 RCSFAAADS
+1308 
-1317 AYIPDSETKC
+1317 
-1327 GIIPLAGA
+1327 LAGTI
-1335 VIEVVSFGMTNYTIR
+1335 IEVFNFPNGMDYTIR
-1350 VTTATTSSV
+1350 ITTQHKADY
-1359 SGAKTNSEFIYSY
+1359 SGLTNMI
-1372 DNYNGS
+1372 
-1378 TNNPGWRRCYNSKN
+1378 
-1392 FSVNLS
+1392 
-1398 SYVTESQLTG
+1398 
-1408 YNNNLDIIANTLVVR
+1408 VV
-1423 NGSNGGFA
+1423 
-1431 VWDISTTTSGANMYI
+1431 YH
-1446 SPVAGINNVFRS
+1446 
-1458 TSSRRYKKDIEN
+1458 
-1470 ITDEQADKVL
+1470 
-1480 EMRPVWYRSTC
+1480 YRS
-1491 EADNKDWGWYGL
+1491 ALSPAGQWLKFAG
-1503 IAEEVGEIAPQYVHW
+1503 
-1518 RDATEEDDP
+1518 ATGA
-1527 TIVSSNGL
+1527 TN
-1535 VAEGVMYER
+1535 EGY
-1544 LVVPLIKQVQKLTA
+1544 
-1558 KVEALEEE
+1558 
-1566 LKALKK
+1566 

>member
-1 MSTAYI
+1 MSTTYK
-7 TVVTDKGAER
+7 TVITDKGAER
-17 ITAALLPDGEKLK
+17 IAAALLPDGEKLR

-35 VGDGNGSIP
+35 VGDGNGSTP
-44 TPSASQTAL
+44 TPDVSQTAL

-63 NIHADGDSTTRIIV
+63 NIHIDVDDTTRIVV
-77 EGIIPAG
+77 EGIIPAS

-95 YDDQGVLIAV
+95 YDDQGELVV
-105 CSAPERYKPTPAE
+105 VGNAPEGYKPLPSE
-118 GATSVLNCQVHVAVS
+118 GAGRVLNCQVFVVVS
-133 NTSAVQLKVLD
+133 NTDAIELKVVSD
-144 NAFLPDATTATRGLT
+144 AFLPDATTEKRGLT
-159 ILSNETDSDDE
+159 ILSSETNSDDE
-170 TKSATPKAVNAVRKQ
+170 TKAATSKAVKAVMDVAKGKYTAVDASTTRKGLVQLTSATNSDSEVLALSAKAGKV
-185 LPVVATDIRDRTN
+185 LATQI
-198 GRVALPGMFGYGA
+198 
-211 ILTDVKNFSGTAG
+211 
-224 VTEFLTWVKAATP
+224 
-237 GIYQV
+237 
-242 SQSAGDNKIIPG
+242 SA
-254 VTFNGLIEINYI
+254 
-266 SSSRNSSGPQ
+266 
-276 NEEKGIF
+276 
-283 FLGVN
+283 
-288 GDFWYNRYHASSG
+288 
-301 GSLIG
+301 
-306 WENLKVDVDAL
+306 
-317 KRLIEL
+317 
-323 KADLNSPV
+323 KADLSSPA
-331 FTGIPAAP
+331 FTDKPTTP
-339 TAAENDSSRQ
+339 TAAEGDKSQQ

-358 AIASLIDS
+358 AITALVGS
-366 SPEALNT
+366 SPEALDT

-407 WSNLT
+407 LSGLT
-412 TEANKL
+412 TSANKL
-418 PYFTGRNQI
+418 PYFTGADKVALATI
-427 GLTNVTST
+427 TST
-435 GLNLLSKGSVDAVLL
+435 ARALLQQSGVEGMQTI
-450 YLGLTETINAAKTAL
+450 LGINASSFRRFRGQLPT
-465 QAGNNGSDIVDKA
+465 
-478 AFAKTIGLSPET
+478 
-490 YLKYNGDM
+490 
-498 AIDADLNTFGPVEA
+498 DANLNTYGPVET
-512 SMGIWSKGTS
+512 SVGIWSKQTS
-522 TNATFAKNFP
+522 TNADVAHNFP
-532 EENAVGY
+532 EANAVGY
-539 LEVFRAGNYGGS
+539 IEVLPAGQFGGT
-551 QRFTVRNG
+551 QRYTVRNG
-559 NIYTRHLTASWNGTN
+559 NIHIRSLTGSWNGVD
-574 GPWSE
+574 GPWGE
-579 WRNVAGSARTLNEQN
+579 WIKVGSAATT
-594 NLNDLGGEPALGVW
+594 A
-608 RNSTSTL
+608 TKL
-615 ATAALNYPEEG
+615 ATAR
-626 SFAQGVLE
+626 
-634 VLKGGNYSYT
+634 T
-644 QRYTTRRGNV
+644 
-654 YVRCLQA
+654 
-661 SWDASNP
+661 
-668 QWEEWRCVGCQS
+668 
-680 VSAYFEGDLDTLT
+680 
-693 SPNRYSI
+693 
-700 TDKATNVPL
+700 
-709 IDGTKIIGILDV
+709 
-721 SRRFDNISVEQK
+721 
-733 FTSFGSGSKT
+733 
-743 TGRVFTR
+743 
-750 VFSGQS
+750 
-756 NGKWSDWR
+756 
-764 EVFTSYSLPLVLGI
+764 I
-778 GGAAAKVDSLDWQ
+778 GGVSFDGSANIDL
-791 TYDFIPG
+791 PG
-798 QMLTTPLNTMQ
+798 
-809 NIPSDMD
+809 
-816 WGVIDGN
+816 
-823 LVNILVGPSD
+823 VNK
-833 DTGTGRSM
+833 
-841 LVWRSTVSAAN
+841 
-852 YRFFAVRIAGTA
+852 AGTQNTS
-864 GNRTITTRQM
+864 G
-874 PVLNA
+874 NA
-879 AHTWAEKQTFNKG
+879 AS
-892 LAGDLTGNATTAT
+892 AT

-910 RKIGGVAFDGTADI
+910 RRIGGVAFDGTADI
-924 ALPGVNAAGNQNT
+924 ALPGVNATGNQDT
-937 TGNAATATKLRTA
+937 TGNAATATKLKTA
-950 ITIGGVSFDGS
+950 VTIGGVSFDGS
-961 ASINLP
+961 ASISLPGVNAAGNQSTSGNAGSATKLQTARKIGGVAFDGTTDIVLP

-1030 RRINGVA
+1030 RKINGVA
-1037 FDGTTDISF
+1037 FDGTRDISF
-1046 SINVLASK
+1046 TISAIASR
-1054 GRVTALANATQG
+1054 GRVTALANAVQG
-1066 SNTGIQMYEAYNN
+1066 ASTGVQMYEAYNN

-1087 VVHLKGASSVGEG
+1087 IIHLKGATAVGEG

-1116 YLRSRRDSTDAKWS
+1116 YLRSRRDSTDANWS

-1142 PGVNATGN
+1142 PGVNTTGN

-1219 INLPGVNAAGNQ
+1219 INLPGVNTAGNQ

-1237 ATATKLKTARTIS
+1237 ATATKLQTARTIS

-1255 GSKNITL
+1255 GTKNITL

-1295 QNQGAFNTRAWTA
+1295 QNQGAFNTRAWVA

-1378 TNNPGWRRCYNSKN
+1378 TNSPGWRRCYNSKN
-1392 FSVNLS
+1392 YSVNLS
-1398 SYVTESQLTG
+1398 SYVTERQLTG
-1408 YNNNLDIIANTLVVR
+1408 YDNNLDIIANTLVVK

-1446 SPVAGINNVFRS
+1446 SPVSGINNVFRS

-1527 TIVSSNGL
+1527 AIVSSNGL